1 MENLEKTKIT
11 KILSTILIVIL
22 LFNVFSPCLSFAAYK
37 QDGQDKYNV
46 LRVSNITKSSSGNY
60 VFYVEYA
67 AIADTYIG
75 SFDMSLS
82 YDTSKFAT
90 ARKDTGA
97 ANTSVARVTD
107 TNSDCFTFQTKTAS
121 NGSIRML
128 GTTTDWWCATDDGD
142 SSTSF
147 GSELSIF
154 KVYFYLLDPS
164 QWKLDG
170 SKEITSD
177 MISLKSTASSQ
188 TGYKQRIAQ
197 DVDGTSPTYIT
208 DTKYL
213 ATEGFAEKEKTVS
226 SISVKTN
233 PSKTTYEHDD
243 TINLAGGVLKVTYD
257 DNSTEDISMT
267 DSNVKITKPSTGK
280 ADVNNQTITISYK
293 GKTTT
298 LKLNVTDPVKSL
310 AVATPMTKVEYNHG
324 ETFNFTGLSLKAT
337 KKSGATINLTPSSS
351 GVTKSE
357 TTANVNSANFTKTSA
372 EGTVPVSGIQK
383 ITFTYEGKTTTQSVA
398 VNDTISS
405 IALTKQPTKTVYK
418 QGENLDLTGA
428 VVQVT
433 LGSGGKANINL
444 PDGSVTV
451 STYNPSTTGSKQH
464 LTVKLGTAT
473 ASNTID
479 VEAYNYISN
488 STLVKPSKTS
498 YKYGEALDL
507 KGGKL
512 DFTWKSGNMT
522 NASLTTD
529 MVSGYSATKLGTQ
542 TITVKYNA
550 KYTLSDGNTVT
561 DTITKTFTISVDNE
575 AKSIEITPPSKTQY
589 NYGSKLDL
597 AGGKISVKYADGTTE
612 NVTMTADMITEDD
625 GSTVN
630 MSPDV
635 TSFVDNKYSKT
646 LKISYTED
654 EATKT
659 VNYPITIIN
668 DIKSIAMHTTPTK
681 TKYNVNDTLDVTN
694 GEIKIVRAVG
704 NPEIKTITSNMVS
717 GFDSSKENTKLPL
730 TVSYTENGIT
740 KTTTYNVSV
749 EDTVTAVSM
758 KNTPKTDYKYNEP
771 LDLSNGTITITKGSG
786 TKDIAITKD
795 MVSGYDPT
803 KLGKQTLTITYG
815 GKTTSY
821 EVNVKDY
828 VTGISITPNAI
839 TGKYNSEL
847 QNLINDNNIMYTITY
862 AKAGAKTPTAL
873 TESMVS
879 GYNKTKV
886 TDQTLTITYQ
896 DTDIASATNGQQFK
910 ANLKVSLSNPTQS
923 IVIKQKPTK
932 TEYGYG
938 DTIDLSNGKITITKA
953 NGDTEEK
960 ALTDSSVEVTET
972 DGSAVDLSK
981 VTFGK
986 DNTAT
991 KTIKVTYD
999 GKDTTYQIKITNKI
1013 TGIKMHTTPK
1023 AQYNVNDALDLT
1035 TDGSNPGEILVTR
1048 QTGTPSVVSIKDS
1061 NVKVTGFDSSKENT
1075 KLPLTVS
1082 YTENGETKTTTYDV
1096 SIKDTVTAIKISQTP
1111 KTNYKYNEELDV
1123 STGKIKI
1130 TKGSGTTT
1138 IPMTA
1143 SMVTGYDKTKLGDQE
1158 LTVTYG
1164 GKTEKYKVN
1173 VKDYVT
1179 GISINPSSIT
1189 GKYGTELEK
1198 IINDNDII
1206 YTVTYAKAGAKSPK
1220 ALTESMVAGYNK
1232 TSLTA
1237 QNLTVTYTDQDTNS
1251 YTNGKTFTTN
1261 LSVKLENEISK
1272 VTITPPTKTEY
1283 NHGDQIDLTGG
1294 KITVT
1299 YTDGTTKEEPIT
1311 SATVTEKDGGA
1322 PNMSPTAAE
1331 YGSGNTVNK
1340 KLTFK
1345 YTASNGVTG
1354 TVDYPI
1360 TIKDYIKSITMHTT
1374 PTKTKYNVNDLLDV
1388 TNGEIKIIR
1397 ASGKAE
1403 IKELT
1408 EEMVSG
1414 FDSSKENT
1422 KLPLTV
1428 SYTENGIT
1436 KTTTYNVSV
1445 EDTVTAVSMKN
1456 TPKTDYKYNEPL
1468 DLSNG
1473 TITITKGSGTKDI
1486 AITKDMVSGYDPTKL
1501 GKQTL
1506 TITYG
1511 GKTTSYE
1518 VNVKDYVTG
1527 ISITPNA
1534 ITGKY
1539 NSELQN
1545 LINDNN
1551 IMYTI
1556 TYAKA
1561 GAKTPTALTES
1572 MVSGYNKTKVTDQT
1586 LTITYQDTDIASATN
1601 GQQFKA
1607 NLKVSLS
1614 NPTQSIVIKQKPT
1627 KTEYGYGD
1635 TIDLSNGKITITK
1648 ANGDTEEKALTD
1660 SSVEVTETDGSA
1672 VDLSKVTFGKDNTA
1686 TKTIKVTYD
1695 GKDTTY
1701 QIKITNKITGIK
1713 MHTTPKA
1720 QYNVNDA
1727 LDLTTDGSNPGEIL
1741 VTRQT
1746 GTPSVVS
1753 IKDSNVKVTG
1763 FDSSKENTKLPLTVS
1778 YTENGETKTTTY
1790 DVSIKDTVTAI
1801 KISQTPKTNYK
1812 YNEELDV
1819 STGKIKI
1826 TKGSGTTTIPMT
1838 ASMVTG
1844 YDKTKL
1850 GDQELTV
1857 TYGGKTEKY
1866 KVNVKDYVTGIS
1878 INPSSITGKYG
1889 TELEK
1894 IINDNDIIY
1903 TVTYAK
1909 AGAKSPKAL
1918 TESMVAGYNKTSL
1931 TAQNLT
1937 VTYTDQDTNSYTNGK
1952 TFTTNLSVKLEN
1964 EISKVTITPPTKT
1977 EYNHGDQ
1984 IDLTGGKITVT
1995 YTDGTTKEEP
2005 ITSAIVTEKDGGAP
2019 NMSPTISEYG
2029 KGNTVNKTLTLKYTA
2044 EKGVTGT
2051 VDYQIKINDLIK
2063 TIEIKTTPT
2072 KTRYNVNEE
2081 LDVTDGK
2088 INITRLSGRTEIKE
2102 ITKEMVSGFDSSKEN
2117 RELPLTVSCTENGIT
2132 KTTTYKVSVEDQ
2144 ITSMKIIQTPKTNY
2158 KYNEELDVSTGKI
2171 EITKGS
2177 GTTTIPITPSMVTG
2191 YDKTKLGDQE
2201 LTVTYGG
2208 KTEKYKVNVKDY
2220 VTGVIL
2226 TPPTKVKYEYGEAL
2240 ELTGGNI
2247 QEVMASGAATS
2258 PVALTDSK
2266 VTISGY
2272 NPKQEGAQTIDVIY
2286 KGQKEQFGVI
2296 VENNIQSIIMKNT
2309 PKTEYKYG
2317 EPLNIAG
2324 GTIETIRSNG
2334 AKETINITTSMVTG
2348 YNPNKIGKQKITVTY
2363 KDKTTAYEV
2372 DVKDYIE
2379 DIDIVKPNKLVYEIG
2394 EKIDLTGGKVKP
2406 IMASKTATTPVAM
2419 TNSEVQIE
2427 GFDTSTEGAK
2437 TIKVTYKGH
2446 TKTFGITVIDQTSS
2460 MTIKTLPNK
2469 LEYKYGESLDL
2480 TGGTI
2485 EFKQGSETKIIN
2497 ITKDMI
2503 TGYNSKKI
2511 GNQTLKVTYE
2521 GLTQEFIVNVKD
2533 YITKLELKKP
2543 EKKDYEYGENL
2554 DLTGGTIS
2562 IITASGKVDEKIDIT
2577 ASMISGY
2584 DKTKEGTQTITVE
2597 YKGLQGKFQVSVKD
2611 KIKAISLN
2619 NEPNK
2624 INYKYG
2630 EALDITGAT
2639 IDIIKSSGIYTIPV
2653 TDEMIS
2659 GYNPQNSGLQVVT
2672 ITYKGFKTK
2681 FLVLVTEK
2689 EEVKEPEQEEI
2700 KQEEPKT
2707 EVIKTVTKNKTII
2720 INNNTKEDK
2729 EEQPTEEKVET
2740 PINEENNQKPNT
2752 EPTEEKET
2760 ATLGVKDEKIKG
2772 NKQIAEAIGIA
2783 GLILLLLLLFFKR
2796 NVKIYVEEDGEFVLG
2811 GIDKLTKKHPELN
2824 VDEYLDGET
2833 YPNKVKIHLSD
2844 TISEKLD
2851 GKEIQIKHRGKIIK
2865 IKIVYDDKPYEL
2877 ILK

>member
-22 LFNVFSPCLSFAAYK
+22 LINVFSPCLSFAAYK

-46 LRVSNITKSSSGNY
+46 LRVSDITKSSSGNY

-75 SFDMSLS
+75 SFDISLS

-97 ANTSVARVTD
+97 ANTSVARVTY
-107 TNSDCFTFQTKTAS
+107 TNSDCFTFQTKTVS
-121 NGSIRML
+121 NGGIRML
-128 GTTTDWWCATDDGD
+128 GTTTDWWRATDDGE
-142 SSTSF
+142 SSASF
-147 GSELSIF
+147 GSELRIF
-154 KVYFYLLDPS
+154 RVYFYLVDPS

-177 MISLKSTASSQ
+177 MISLKPTASLQ

-197 DVDGTSPTYIT
+197 DIDGTSPTYIT
-208 DTKYL
+208 NTKYL

-267 DSNVKITKPSTGK
+267 DSNVKITKPTTGK

-310 AVATPMTKVEYNHG
+310 AVATPMSKVEYNHG
-324 ETFNFTGLSLKAT
+324 ETFDFTGLALKAT

-405 IALTKQPTKTVYK
+405 IALTKQPTKTIYK

-507 KGGKL
+507 KAGKL

-522 NASLTTD
+522 NASLTAD

-561 DTITKTFTISVDNE
+561 DTITKTFTVSVDNE

-659 VNYPITIIN
+659 VNYPITIVN

-717 GFDSSKENTKLPL
+717 GFDSSKENTNLPLTVSYTENGIRKTTTYNVSVEDQVTAIKIVQAPKTGYKYNEELDASTGKIEITKGSGTTTIPMTASMVTGYDKTKLGDQELTVTYGGKTEKYKVNVKDYVTGISITLNAITGTYNDELGTLINDNDITYTVTYAKAGAKSPKALTESMVAGYNKTSLTAQNLTVTYTDQDTNSYTNGKTFTTNLSVKLENEISKVTITPPTKTEYNHGEQIDLTGGKITVTYTDGTTKEEPITSATVTEKDGGAPNMSPTAAEYGSKNTVNKTLTFKYTSPNGVTGTVNYPIIIKDYIKSITMHTTPTKTKYNVNDLLDVTNGEIKIIRASGKAEIKELTEEMVSGFDSSKENTKLPL
-730 TVSYTENGIT
+730 TVSYTENEIT

-749 EDTVTAVSM
+749 EDQVTAIRISQ
-758 KNTPKTDYKYNEP
+758 TPKTSYKYNEE
-771 LDLSNGTITITKGSG
+771 LDVSTGKIEITKGSG
-786 TKDIAITKD
+786 TTTIPMTAS
-795 MVSGYDPT
+795 MVTGYDKT
-803 KLGKQTLTITYG
+803 KLGDQELTVTYG
-815 GKTTSY
+815 GRTEKYT
-821 EVNVKDY
+821 VNVKDY
-828 VTGISITPNAI
+828 VTGISITPNEI

-862 AKAGAKTPTAL
+862 AKAGAKTPIAL
-873 TESMVS
+873 TESMVA
-879 GYNKTKV
+879 GYNKTSV
-886 TDQTLTITYQ
+886 TNQILTVTYV
-896 DTDIASATNGQQFK
+896 DSDVTSATKTQTFK
-910 ANLKVSLSNPTQS
+910 TNLKVSLSNPTQS
-923 IVIKQKPTK
+923 IAIKQNPTK

-960 ALTDSSVEVTET
+960 ALTDSSVKVTET

-1048 QTGTPSVVSIKDS
+1048 QTGTPSVVSITES

-1082 YTENGETKTTTYDV
+1082 YTENGETKTTKYDV
-1096 SIKDTVTAIKISQTP
+1096 SVKDTVTAVSMKNTP
-1111 KTNYKYNEELDV
+1111 KTEYKYNEPLDLINGTISV
-1123 STGKIKI
+1123 
-1130 TKGSGTTT
+1130 TKGSGTKDIAITDN
-1138 IPMTA
+1138 
-1143 SMVTGYDKTKLGDQE
+1143 MVSGYAPTKLGKQ
-1158 LTVTYG
+1158 TITITYG
-1164 GKTEKYKVN
+1164 GKTTSYEVN

-1179 GISINPSSIT
+1179 GISINPNAIT
-1189 GKYGTELEK
+1189 GTYNDEIEK
-1198 IINDNDII
+1198 LINDNDIS
-1206 YTVTYAKAGAKSPK
+1206 YTVTYAKAGAKSPV
-1220 ALTESMVAGYNK
+1220 ALTESMVTGYNK
-1232 TSLTA
+1232 KSLTD
-1237 QNLTVTYTDQDTNS
+1237 QNSTVTYTDQDTNS

-1261 LSVKLENEISK
+1261 LSVKLKNEISK
-1272 VTITPPTKTEY
+1272 VTITKPTKTEY

-1311 SATVTEKDGGA
+1311 SAVITEKDGGSL
-1322 PNMSPTAAE
+1322 NMNPTISE
-1331 YGSGNTVNK
+1331 YGKDNK
-1340 KLTFK
+1340 VSKTLTLK
-1345 YTASNGVTG
+1345 YTANNGIIG
-1354 TVDYPI
+1354 TASYPI
-1360 TIKDYIKSITMHTT
+1360 TITNTIQSVAIETL
-1374 PTKTKYNVNDLLDV
+1374 PTKVKYNVKETLD
-1388 TNGEIKIIR
+1388 TTGGRLKITR
-1397 ASGKAE
+1397 ATGTTE
-1403 IKELT
+1403 TIDITKE
-1408 EEMVSG
+1408 MISG

-1422 KLPLTV
+1422 KLPLTI
-1428 SYTENGIT
+1428 SYTENGVT
-1436 KTTTYNVSV
+1436 KTTTFTISV
-1445 EDTVTAVSMKN
+1445 EDPIISMEIKT
-1456 TPKTDYKYNEPL
+1456 TPKTEYKYGETL

-1473 TITITKGSGTKDI
+1473 IITIVRPSG
-1486 AITKDMVSGYDPTKL
+1486 PEE
-1501 GKQTL
+1501 KQ
-1506 TITYG
+1506 I
-1511 GKTTSYE
+1511 
-1518 VNVKDYVTG
+1518 
-1527 ISITPNA
+1527 
-1534 ITGKY
+1534 
-1539 NSELQN
+1539 
-1545 LINDNN
+1545 
-1551 IMYTI
+1551 
-1556 TYAKA
+1556 
-1561 GAKTPTALTES
+1561 
-1572 MVSGYNKTKVTDQT
+1572 
-1586 LTITYQDTDIASATN
+1586 
-1601 GQQFKA
+1601 
-1607 NLKVSLS
+1607 
-1614 NPTQSIVIKQKPT
+1614 
-1627 KTEYGYGD
+1627 
-1635 TIDLSNGKITITK
+1635 
-1648 ANGDTEEKALTD
+1648 TEE
-1660 SSVEVTETDGSA
+1660 
-1672 VDLSKVTFGKDNTA
+1672 
-1686 TKTIKVTYD
+1686 
-1695 GKDTTY
+1695 
-1701 QIKITNKITGIK
+1701 
-1713 MHTTPKA
+1713 
-1720 QYNVNDA
+1720 
-1727 LDLTTDGSNPGEIL
+1727 
-1741 VTRQT
+1741 
-1746 GTPSVVS
+1746 
-1753 IKDSNVKVTG
+1753 
-1763 FDSSKENTKLPLTVS
+1763 
-1778 YTENGETKTTTY
+1778 
-1790 DVSIKDTVTAI
+1790 
-1801 KISQTPKTNYK
+1801 
-1812 YNEELDV
+1812 
-1819 STGKIKI
+1819 
-1826 TKGSGTTTIPMT
+1826 
-1838 ASMVTG
+1838 MVTG
-1844 YDKTKL
+1844 YEPTKI
-1850 GDQELTV
+1850 GEQELTIK
-1857 TYGGKTEKY
+1857 YGGQELKY
-1866 KVNVKDYVTGIS
+1866 KVNVKDYITGI
-1878 INPSSITGKYG
+1878 
-1889 TELEK
+1889 
-1894 IINDNDIIY
+1894 
-1903 TVTYAK
+1903 
-1909 AGAKSPKAL
+1909 
-1918 TESMVAGYNKTSL
+1918 
-1931 TAQNLT
+1931 
-1937 VTYTDQDTNSYTNGK
+1937 
-1952 TFTTNLSVKLEN
+1952 
-1964 EISKVTITPPTKT
+1964 
-1977 EYNHGDQ
+1977 
-1984 IDLTGGKITVT
+1984 
-1995 YTDGTTKEEP
+1995 
-2005 ITSAIVTEKDGGAP
+2005 
-2019 NMSPTISEYG
+2019 
-2029 KGNTVNKTLTLKYTA
+2029 
-2044 EKGVTGT
+2044 
-2051 VDYQIKINDLIK
+2051 
-2063 TIEIKTTPT
+2063 
-2072 KTRYNVNEE
+2072 
-2081 LDVTDGK
+2081 
-2088 INITRLSGRTEIKE
+2088 
-2102 ITKEMVSGFDSSKEN
+2102 
-2117 RELPLTVSCTENGIT
+2117 
-2132 KTTTYKVSVEDQ
+2132 
-2144 ITSMKIIQTPKTNY
+2144 
-2158 KYNEELDVSTGKI
+2158 
-2171 EITKGS
+2171 
-2177 GTTTIPITPSMVTG
+2177 
-2191 YDKTKLGDQE
+2191 
-2201 LTVTYGG
+2201 
-2208 KTEKYKVNVKDY
+2208 
-2220 VTGVIL
+2220 IL

-2240 ELTGGNI
+2240 DLTGGNI
-2247 QEVMASGAATS
+2247 QEVMASGATTS
-2258 PVALTDSK
+2258 QVALTDSQI
-2266 VTISGY
+2266 TISGY

-2296 VENNIQSIIMKNT
+2296 VENNIQSIIMKTT

-2317 EPLNIAG
+2317 EPLNITG

-2363 KDKTTAYEV
+2363 KDKTTSYEV

-2379 DIDIVKPNKLVYEIG
+2379 DIDIVKPNKLVYKIG
-2394 EKIDLTGGKVKP
+2394 EKIDLTDGKVKP

-2437 TIKVTYKGH
+2437 TIKVTYKGY
-2446 TKTFGITVIDQTSS
+2446 TKSFGITVINQTSS

-2469 LEYKYGESLDL
+2469 LEYKYGEQLDL

-2485 EFKQGSETKIIN
+2485 EFKQGNETKILN
-2497 ITKDMI
+2497 ITKDMV

-2511 GNQTLKVTYE
+2511 GNQTLTVTYE

-2533 YITKLELKKP
+2533 YITKLKLEKP
-2543 EKKDYEYGENL
+2543 EKTDYEYGENL

-2562 IITASGKVDEKIDIT
+2562 IITASGKVDEKTDMT

-2624 INYKYG
+2624 VNYKNG

-2639 IDIIKSSGIYTIPV
+2639 IDIIKSSGINTIPV
-2653 TDEMIS
+2653 TYEMIS

-2681 FLVLVTEK
+2681 FLVLVAEK

-2700 KQEEPKT
+2700 KEEPKQEEIKQEEPKT
-2707 EVIKTVTKNKTII
+2707 EIIKTVTKNKTII
-2720 INNNTKEDK
+2720 INNDTKEDK
-2729 EEQPTEEKVET
+2729 EEQPTEEKVEA

-2752 EPTEEKET
+2752 ESTEEKET
-2760 ATLGVKDEKIKG
+2760 ATLGVEDEKVKG
-2772 NKQIAEAIGIA
+2772 NKQIATAIGIA
-2783 GLILLLLLLFFKR
+2783 GLILLLLLLLFKR

-2824 VDEYLDGET
+2824 IDEYLDGET

-2851 GKEIQIKHRGKIIK
+2851 GKEIKIKHRGKIIK
-2865 IKIVYDDKPYEL
+2865 IKIVYDDKPYEI

>member
-46 LRVSNITKSSSGNY
+46 LRVSDITKSSSGNY

-75 SFDMSLS
+75 SFDISLS

-97 ANTSVARVTD
+97 ANTSVARVTY
-107 TNSDCFTFQTKTAS
+107 TNSDCFTFQTKTVS
-121 NGSIRML
+121 NGGIRML

-142 SSTSF
+142 SSASF
-147 GSELSIF
+147 GKELSIF

-177 MISLKSTASSQ
+177 MISLKPTASSQ

-208 DTKYL
+208 DVKYL

-310 AVATPMTKVEYNHG
+310 VVATPMTKVEYNHG
-324 ETFNFTGLSLKAT
+324 ETFDFTGLSLKAT

-357 TTANVNSANFTKTSA
+357 TTANVNSSNFTKTSA

-405 IALTKQPTKTVYK
+405 IALTKQPTKTIYK

-507 KGGKL
+507 KRGKL

-522 NASLTTD
+522 NASLTAD

-561 DTITKTFTISVDNE
+561 DTITKTFTVSVDNE

-612 NVTMTADMITEDD
+612 NVTMTADMITEYD

-659 VNYPITIIN
+659 VNCPITIIN

-681 TKYNVNDTLDVTN
+681 TKYNVNDLLDVTN
-694 GEIKIVRAVG
+694 SEIKIVRAVG
-704 NPEIKTITSNMVS
+704 NPEIKAITSNMVS
-717 GFDSSKENTKLPL
+717 GFDSRKENTKLPLTVSYTENGITKTTTYNVSVEDQVTAIRINQTPKTSYKYNENLDVSTGKIEITKGSGTTTIPMTASMVTGYDKTKLGDQELTVTYGGKTEKYKVNVKDYVTGISITPNAITGTYNDELGTLINDNDITYTVTYAKAGAKSPVALTESMVTGYNKTSVTDQNLTVTYTDQDTNSYTNGKTFTTNLSVKLENEISKVTITPPTKTEYNQGDQIDLTGGKITVTYTDGTTKEEPITSATVTEKDGGAPNMSPTAAEYGSNNTVNKTLTFKYTASNGVTGTVDYPITIKDYIKSITMHTTPTKTKYNVNDLLDVTNGEIKIIRASGKAEIRELTEEMVSGFDSSRENTKLPL

-758 KNTPKTDYKYNEP
+758 KNTPKTNYKYNEE
-771 LDLSNGTITITKGSG
+771 LDVSTGKIEITKGSG
-786 TKDIAITKD
+786 TTTIPMTAS
-795 MVSGYDPT
+795 MVTGYDKT
-803 KLGKQTLTITYG
+803 KLGDQELTVTYG
-815 GKTTSY
+815 GKTEKY
-821 EVNVKDY
+821 KVNVKDY

-873 TESMVS
+873 TESMVA
-879 GYNKTKV
+879 GYNKTSV
-886 TDQTLTITYQ
+886 TNQTLTVTYV
-896 DTDIASATNGQQFK
+896 DSDVTSATKTQTFK
-910 ANLKVSLSNPTQS
+910 TNLKVLLSNPTQS
-923 IVIKQKPTK
+923 IAIKQKPTK

-960 ALTDSSVEVTET
+960 ALTDSSVKVTET

-1048 QTGTPSVVSIKDS
+1048 QTGTPSVVSITES
-1061 NVKVTGFDSSKENT
+1061 NVTVTGFDSSKENT

-1082 YTENGETKTTTYDV
+1082 YTENGIRRTTTYNV
-1096 SIKDTVTAIKISQTP
+1096 SVEDQVTAIKIVQAP
-1111 KTNYKYNEELDV
+1111 KTGYKYNEELDV
-1123 STGKIKI
+1123 STGKIEI

-1179 GISINPSSIT
+1179 GISITPNAIT
-1189 GKYGTELEK
+1189 GTYNDEIEK
-1198 IINDNDII
+1198 LINDNDIS
-1206 YTVTYAKAGAKSPK
+1206 YTVTYAKAGAKSPV
-1220 ALTESMVAGYNK
+1220 ALTGSMVTGYNK
-1232 TSLTA
+1232 TSLTD
-1237 QNLTVTYTDQDTNS
+1237 QNSTVTYTDQDTNS

-1261 LSVKLENEISK
+1261 LSVKLKNEISK
-1272 VTITPPTKTEY
+1272 VTITKPTKTEY

-1322 PNMSPTAAE
+1322 PNMSPT
-1331 YGSGNTVNK
+1331 
-1340 KLTFK
+1340 
-1345 YTASNGVTG
+1345 
-1354 TVDYPI
+1354 
-1360 TIKDYIKSITMHTT
+1360 
-1374 PTKTKYNVNDLLDV
+1374 
-1388 TNGEIKIIR
+1388 
-1397 ASGKAE
+1397 
-1403 IKELT
+1403 
-1408 EEMVSG
+1408 
-1414 FDSSKENT
+1414 
-1422 KLPLTV
+1422 
-1428 SYTENGIT
+1428 
-1436 KTTTYNVSV
+1436 
-1445 EDTVTAVSMKN
+1445 
-1456 TPKTDYKYNEPL
+1456 
-1468 DLSNG
+1468 
-1473 TITITKGSGTKDI
+1473 I
-1486 AITKDMVSGYDPTKL
+1486 A
-1501 GKQTL
+1501 
-1506 TITYG
+1506 
-1511 GKTTSYE
+1511 
-1518 VNVKDYVTG
+1518 
-1527 ISITPNA
+1527 
-1534 ITGKY
+1534 
-1539 NSELQN
+1539 
-1545 LINDNN
+1545 
-1551 IMYTI
+1551 
-1556 TYAKA
+1556 
-1561 GAKTPTALTES
+1561 
-1572 MVSGYNKTKVTDQT
+1572 
-1586 LTITYQDTDIASATN
+1586 
-1601 GQQFKA
+1601 
-1607 NLKVSLS
+1607 
-1614 NPTQSIVIKQKPT
+1614 
-1627 KTEYGYGD
+1627 
-1635 TIDLSNGKITITK
+1635 
-1648 ANGDTEEKALTD
+1648 
-1660 SSVEVTETDGSA
+1660 
-1672 VDLSKVTFGKDNTA
+1672 
-1686 TKTIKVTYD
+1686 
-1695 GKDTTY
+1695 
-1701 QIKITNKITGIK
+1701 
-1713 MHTTPKA
+1713 
-1720 QYNVNDA
+1720 
-1727 LDLTTDGSNPGEIL
+1727 
-1741 VTRQT
+1741 
-1746 GTPSVVS
+1746 
-1753 IKDSNVKVTG
+1753 
-1763 FDSSKENTKLPLTVS
+1763 
-1778 YTENGETKTTTY
+1778 
-1790 DVSIKDTVTAI
+1790 
-1801 KISQTPKTNYK
+1801 
-1812 YNEELDV
+1812 
-1819 STGKIKI
+1819 
-1826 TKGSGTTTIPMT
+1826 
-1838 ASMVTG
+1838 
-1844 YDKTKL
+1844 
-1850 GDQELTV
+1850 
-1857 TYGGKTEKY
+1857 
-1866 KVNVKDYVTGIS
+1866 
-1878 INPSSITGKYG
+1878 
-1889 TELEK
+1889 
-1894 IINDNDIIY
+1894 
-1903 TVTYAK
+1903 
-1909 AGAKSPKAL
+1909 
-1918 TESMVAGYNKTSL
+1918 
-1931 TAQNLT
+1931 
-1937 VTYTDQDTNSYTNGK
+1937 
-1952 TFTTNLSVKLEN
+1952 
-1964 EISKVTITPPTKT
+1964 
-1977 EYNHGDQ
+1977 
-1984 IDLTGGKITVT
+1984 
-1995 YTDGTTKEEP
+1995 
-2005 ITSAIVTEKDGGAP
+2005 
-2019 NMSPTISEYG
+2019 EYG

-2051 VDYQIKINDLIK
+2051 IDYQIKINDLIK

-2117 RELPLTVSCTENGIT
+2117 RELPLTVSYTENGIT

-2158 KYNEELDVSTGKI
+2158 KYNEGLDVSTGKI
-2171 EITKGS
+2171 EITTGS
-2177 GTTTIPITPSMVTG
+2177 GTKTIPMTPSMVTG

-2240 ELTGGNI
+2240 DLTGGNI
-2247 QEVMASGAATS
+2247 QEVMASGATTS
-2258 PVALTDSK
+2258 QVALTDSQI
-2266 VTISGY
+2266 TISGY

-2286 KGQKEQFGVI
+2286 KGQKEQFGII
-2296 VENNIQSIIMKNT
+2296 VENNIQSIIMKTT

-2317 EPLNIAG
+2317 EPLNITG

-2363 KDKTTAYEV
+2363 KDKTTSYEV

-2379 DIDIVKPNKLVYEIG
+2379 DIDIVKPNKLVYKIG
-2394 EKIDLTGGKVKP
+2394 EKIDLTDGKVKP

-2437 TIKVTYKGH
+2437 TIKVTYKGY
-2446 TKTFGITVIDQTSS
+2446 TKSFGITVINQTSS

-2469 LEYKYGESLDL
+2469 LEYKYGEQLDL

-2485 EFKQGSETKIIN
+2485 VKQGSETKIIN
-2497 ITKDMI
+2497 ITKDMV

-2511 GNQTLKVTYE
+2511 GNQTLTVTYE

-2543 EKKDYEYGENL
+2543 KKVDYEYGENL

-2562 IITASGKVDEKIDIT
+2562 IITASGKVDENTYMT

-2624 INYKYG
+2624 NNYKKG

-2639 IDIIKSSGIYTIPV
+2639 IDIIKSSGINTIPV
-2653 TDEMIS
+2653 TYEMIS

-2681 FLVLVTEK
+2681 FLVLVAEK

-2700 KQEEPKT
+2700 KEEPKKEEKQEEAKT
-2707 EVIKTVTKNKTII
+2707 EIIKTVTKNKTII
-2720 INNNTKEDK
+2720 INNNTKDETKEK
-2729 EEQPTEEKVET
+2729 EEQPAEEKVET
-2740 PINEENNQKPNT
+2740 PINEENNKEPNT
-2752 EPTEEKET
+2752 EPTEKKET
-2760 ATLGVKDEKIKG
+2760 ATLGVKDEKINDSK
-2772 NKQIAEAIGIA
+2772 KLA
-2783 GLILLLLLLFFKR
+2783 GFMCILGTLMLLLLLIFKR

-2811 GIDKLTKKHPELN
+2811 GIDKITKKNPKLN
-2824 VDEYLDGET
+2824 IDEYLDGET
-2833 YPNKVKIHLSD
+2833 YPNKVKVHLSD
-2844 TISEKLD
+2844 SISEKLD
-2851 GKEIQIKHRGKIIK
+2851 GKEIEIKHRGKIIK
-2865 IKIVYDDKPYEL
+2865 IKIVYDDKPYEI

>member
-22 LFNVFSPCLSFAAYK
+22 LINVFSPCLSFAAYK

-46 LRVSNITKSSSGNY
+46 LRVSDITKSSSGNY

-75 SFDMSLS
+75 SFDISLS

-97 ANTSVARVTD
+97 ANTSVARVTY
-107 TNSDCFTFQTKTAS
+107 TNSDCFTFQTKTVS
-121 NGSIRML
+121 NGGIRML
-128 GTTTDWWCATDDGD
+128 GTTTDWWRATDDGD
-142 SSTSF
+142 SSASF

-154 KVYFYLLDPS
+154 KVYFYILDPS

-177 MISLKSTASSQ
+177 MISLKPTASSQ

-197 DVDGTSPTYIT
+197 DIDGTSPTYIT
-208 DTKYL
+208 NTKYL
-213 ATEGFAEKEKTVS
+213 ATEGFTEKEKSVN

-267 DSNVKITKPSTGK
+267 DSNVKITKPTTGK

-310 AVATPMTKVEYNHG
+310 AVATPMSKVEYNHG
-324 ETFNFTGLSLKAT
+324 ETFDFTGLALKAT

-405 IALTKQPTKTVYK
+405 IVLTKQPTKTIYK

-464 LTVKLGTAT
+464 LIVKLGTAT
-473 ASNTID
+473 ASDTID
-479 VEAYNYISN
+479 VEAYNYISK

-507 KGGKL
+507 KAGKL

-522 NASLTTD
+522 NASLTAD

-561 DTITKTFTISVDNE
+561 DTITKTFTVSVDNE

-612 NVTMTADMITEDD
+612 NLTMTVDMITEDD

-681 TKYNVNDTLDVTN
+681 TKYNVNDLLDVTN

-717 GFDSSKENTKLPL
+717 GFDSSKENTNLPL
-730 TVSYTENGIT
+730 TVSYTENGIR

-749 EDTVTAVSM
+749 EDQVTAIKIVQA
-758 KNTPKTDYKYNEP
+758 PKTGYKYNEE
-771 LDLSNGTITITKGSG
+771 LDVSTGKIEITKGSG
-786 TKDIAITKD
+786 TTTIPMTAS
-795 MVSGYDPT
+795 MVTGYDKT
-803 KLGKQTLTITYG
+803 KLGDQELTVTYG
-815 GKTTSY
+815 GKTEKY
-821 EVNVKDY
+821 KVNVKDY
-828 VTGISITPNAI
+828 VTGISITPNEI

-873 TESMVS
+873 TESMVA
-879 GYNKTKV
+879 GYNKTSV
-886 TDQTLTITYQ
+886 TNQTLTVTYV
-896 DTDIASATNGQQFK
+896 DSDVTSATKTQTFK
-910 ANLKVSLSNPTQS
+910 TNLKVSLSNPTQS
-923 IVIKQKPTK
+923 IAIKQNPTK

-960 ALTDSSVEVTET
+960 ALTDSSVKVTET

-981 VTFGK
+981 VTFGE

-1048 QTGTPSVVSIKDS
+1048 QTGTPSVVSITES

-1096 SIKDTVTAIKISQTP
+1096 SIKDTVTAVSMKNTP
-1111 KTNYKYNEELDV
+1111 KKEYKYNEPLDLINGTISV
-1123 STGKIKI
+1123 
-1130 TKGSGTTT
+1130 TKGSGTKDIAITDN
-1138 IPMTA
+1138 
-1143 SMVTGYDKTKLGDQE
+1143 MVSGYDPTKLGKQ
-1158 LTVTYG
+1158 TITITYG
-1164 GKTEKYKVN
+1164 GKTTSYEVN

-1179 GISINPSSIT
+1179 GISINPNAIT
-1189 GKYGTELEK
+1189 GTYNDEIEK
-1198 IINDNDII
+1198 LINDNDIS
-1206 YTVTYAKAGAKSPK
+1206 YTVTYAKAGAKSPV
-1220 ALTESMVAGYNK
+1220 ALTESMVTGYNK
-1232 TSLTA
+1232 TSLTD
-1237 QNLTVTYTDQDTNS
+1237 QNSTVTYTDQDTNS

-1261 LSVKLENEISK
+1261 LSVKLKNEISK
-1272 VTITPPTKTEY
+1272 VTITKPTKTEY

-1311 SATVTEKDGGA
+1311 SAVITEKDGGSL
-1322 PNMSPTAAE
+1322 NMNPTISE
-1331 YGSGNTVNK
+1331 YGKDNK
-1340 KLTFK
+1340 VSKTLTLK
-1345 YTASNGVTG
+1345 YTANNGIIG
-1354 TVDYPI
+1354 TASYPI
-1360 TIKDYIKSITMHTT
+1360 TITNTIQSVAIETL
-1374 PTKTKYNVNDLLDV
+1374 PTKVKYNVKETLD
-1388 TNGEIKIIR
+1388 TTGGRLKITR
-1397 ASGKAE
+1397 ATGTTE
-1403 IKELT
+1403 TIDITKE
-1408 EEMVSG
+1408 MISG

-1422 KLPLTV
+1422 KLPLTI
-1428 SYTENGIT
+1428 SYTENGVT
-1436 KTTTYNVSV
+1436 KTTTFTISV
-1445 EDTVTAVSMKN
+1445 EDPIISMEIKT
-1456 TPKTDYKYNEPL
+1456 TPKTEYKYGEPL

-1473 TITITKGSGTKDI
+1473 IITIVRPSG
-1486 AITKDMVSGYDPTKL
+1486 PEE
-1501 GKQTL
+1501 KQ
-1506 TITYG
+1506 I
-1511 GKTTSYE
+1511 
-1518 VNVKDYVTG
+1518 
-1527 ISITPNA
+1527 
-1534 ITGKY
+1534 
-1539 NSELQN
+1539 
-1545 LINDNN
+1545 
-1551 IMYTI
+1551 
-1556 TYAKA
+1556 
-1561 GAKTPTALTES
+1561 
-1572 MVSGYNKTKVTDQT
+1572 
-1586 LTITYQDTDIASATN
+1586 
-1601 GQQFKA
+1601 
-1607 NLKVSLS
+1607 
-1614 NPTQSIVIKQKPT
+1614 
-1627 KTEYGYGD
+1627 
-1635 TIDLSNGKITITK
+1635 
-1648 ANGDTEEKALTD
+1648 TEE
-1660 SSVEVTETDGSA
+1660 
-1672 VDLSKVTFGKDNTA
+1672 
-1686 TKTIKVTYD
+1686 
-1695 GKDTTY
+1695 
-1701 QIKITNKITGIK
+1701 
-1713 MHTTPKA
+1713 
-1720 QYNVNDA
+1720 
-1727 LDLTTDGSNPGEIL
+1727 
-1741 VTRQT
+1741 
-1746 GTPSVVS
+1746 
-1753 IKDSNVKVTG
+1753 
-1763 FDSSKENTKLPLTVS
+1763 
-1778 YTENGETKTTTY
+1778 
-1790 DVSIKDTVTAI
+1790 
-1801 KISQTPKTNYK
+1801 
-1812 YNEELDV
+1812 
-1819 STGKIKI
+1819 
-1826 TKGSGTTTIPMT
+1826 
-1838 ASMVTG
+1838 MVTG
-1844 YDKTKL
+1844 YEPTKI
-1850 GDQELTV
+1850 GEQELTIK
-1857 TYGGKTEKY
+1857 YGGQELKY
-1866 KVNVKDYVTGIS
+1866 KVNVKDYITGI
-1878 INPSSITGKYG
+1878 
-1889 TELEK
+1889 
-1894 IINDNDIIY
+1894 
-1903 TVTYAK
+1903 
-1909 AGAKSPKAL
+1909 
-1918 TESMVAGYNKTSL
+1918 
-1931 TAQNLT
+1931 
-1937 VTYTDQDTNSYTNGK
+1937 
-1952 TFTTNLSVKLEN
+1952 
-1964 EISKVTITPPTKT
+1964 
-1977 EYNHGDQ
+1977 
-1984 IDLTGGKITVT
+1984 
-1995 YTDGTTKEEP
+1995 
-2005 ITSAIVTEKDGGAP
+2005 
-2019 NMSPTISEYG
+2019 
-2029 KGNTVNKTLTLKYTA
+2029 
-2044 EKGVTGT
+2044 
-2051 VDYQIKINDLIK
+2051 
-2063 TIEIKTTPT
+2063 
-2072 KTRYNVNEE
+2072 
-2081 LDVTDGK
+2081 
-2088 INITRLSGRTEIKE
+2088 
-2102 ITKEMVSGFDSSKEN
+2102 
-2117 RELPLTVSCTENGIT
+2117 
-2132 KTTTYKVSVEDQ
+2132 
-2144 ITSMKIIQTPKTNY
+2144 
-2158 KYNEELDVSTGKI
+2158 
-2171 EITKGS
+2171 
-2177 GTTTIPITPSMVTG
+2177 
-2191 YDKTKLGDQE
+2191 
-2201 LTVTYGG
+2201 
-2208 KTEKYKVNVKDY
+2208 
-2220 VTGVIL
+2220 IL

-2240 ELTGGNI
+2240 DLTGGNI
-2247 QEVMASGAATS
+2247 QEVMASGTTTS
-2258 PVALTDSK
+2258 QVALTNSQI
-2266 VTISGY
+2266 TISGY

-2363 KDKTTAYEV
+2363 KDKTTSYEV

-2379 DIDIVKPNKLVYEIG
+2379 DIDIVKPNKLVYKIG
-2394 EKIDLTGGKVKP
+2394 EKIDLTDGKVKP

-2437 TIKVTYKGH
+2437 TIKVTYKGY
-2446 TKTFGITVIDQTSS
+2446 TKSFGITVINQTSS

-2469 LEYKYGESLDL
+2469 LEYKYGEQLDL

-2485 EFKQGSETKIIN
+2485 EFKQGNETKILN
-2497 ITKDMI
+2497 ITKDMV

-2511 GNQTLKVTYE
+2511 GNQTLTVTYE

-2533 YITKLELKKP
+2533 YITKLKLEKP
-2543 EKKDYEYGENL
+2543 EKTDYEYGENL

-2562 IITASGKVDEKIDIT
+2562 IITASGKVDEKTDMT

-2624 INYKYG
+2624 VNYKNG

-2639 IDIIKSSGIYTIPV
+2639 IDIIKSSGINTIPV
-2653 TDEMIS
+2653 TYEMIS

-2681 FLVLVTEK
+2681 FLVLVAEK
-2689 EEVKEPEQEEI
+2689 EEVKEPEREEIKEEPKQEEI

-2707 EVIKTVTKNKTII
+2707 EIIKTVTKNKTII
-2720 INNNTKEDK
+2720 INNDTKEDK
-2729 EEQPTEEKVET
+2729 EEQPTEEKVEA

-2752 EPTEEKET
+2752 ESTEEKET
-2760 ATLGVKDEKIKG
+2760 ATLGVEDEKVKG
-2772 NKQIAEAIGIA
+2772 NKQIATAIGIA
-2783 GLILLLLLLFFKR
+2783 GLILLLLLLLFKR

-2824 VDEYLDGET
+2824 IDEYLDGET

-2851 GKEIQIKHRGKIIK
+2851 GKEIKIKHRGKIIK
-2865 IKIVYDDKPYEL
+2865 IKIDYDDKPYEI

>member
-22 LFNVFSPCLSFAAYK
+22 LINVFSPCLSFAAYK

-46 LRVSNITKSSSGNY
+46 LRVSDITKSSSGNY

-75 SFDMSLS
+75 SFDISLS

-97 ANTSVARVTD
+97 ANTSVARVTY
-107 TNSDCFTFQTKTAS
+107 TNSDCFTFQTKTVS
-121 NGSIRML
+121 NGGIRML
-128 GTTTDWWCATDDGD
+128 GTTTDWWRATDDGD
-142 SSTSF
+142 SSASF

-154 KVYFYLLDPS
+154 KVYFYILDPS

-177 MISLKSTASSQ
+177 MISLKPTASSQ

-197 DVDGTSPTYIT
+197 DIDGTSPTYIT
-208 DTKYL
+208 NTKYL
-213 ATEGFAEKEKTVS
+213 ATEGFAEKEKSVN

-267 DSNVKITKPSTGK
+267 DSNVKITKPTTGK

-298 LKLNVTDPVKSL
+298 LKLKVTDPVKSL
-310 AVATPMTKVEYNHG
+310 AVATPMSKVEYNHG
-324 ETFNFTGLSLKAT
+324 ETFDFTGLALKAT

-405 IALTKQPTKTVYK
+405 IALTKQPTKTIYK

-473 ASNTID
+473 ASDTID
-479 VEAYNYISN
+479 VEAYNYISK

-522 NASLTTD
+522 NASLTAD

-561 DTITKTFTISVDNE
+561 DTITKTFTVSVDNE

-597 AGGKISVKYADGTTE
+597 AGGKISVRYADGTTE

-646 LKISYTED
+646 LKILYTED

-730 TVSYTENGIT
+730 TVSYTENEIT

-749 EDTVTAVSM
+749 ED
-758 KNTPKTDYKYNEP
+758 
-771 LDLSNGTITITKGSG
+771 
-786 TKDIAITKD
+786 
-795 MVSGYDPT
+795 
-803 KLGKQTLTITYG
+803 Q
-815 GKTTSY
+815 
-821 EVNVKDY
+821 
-828 VTGISITPNAI
+828 
-839 TGKYNSEL
+839 
-847 QNLINDNNIMYTITY
+847 
-862 AKAGAKTPTAL
+862 
-873 TESMVS
+873 
-879 GYNKTKV
+879 
-886 TDQTLTITYQ
+886 
-896 DTDIASATNGQQFK
+896 
-910 ANLKVSLSNPTQS
+910 
-923 IVIKQKPTK
+923 
-932 TEYGYG
+932 
-938 DTIDLSNGKITITKA
+938 
-953 NGDTEEK
+953 
-960 ALTDSSVEVTET
+960 
-972 DGSAVDLSK
+972 
-981 VTFGK
+981 
-986 DNTAT
+986 
-991 KTIKVTYD
+991 
-999 GKDTTYQIKITNKI
+999 
-1013 TGIKMHTTPK
+1013 
-1023 AQYNVNDALDLT
+1023 
-1035 TDGSNPGEILVTR
+1035 
-1048 QTGTPSVVSIKDS
+1048 
-1061 NVKVTGFDSSKENT
+1061 
-1075 KLPLTVS
+1075 
-1082 YTENGETKTTTYDV
+1082 
-1096 SIKDTVTAIKISQTP
+1096 VTAIKISQTP
-1111 KTNYKYNEELDV
+1111 KTSYKYNEELDV
-1123 STGKIKI
+1123 STGKIEI

-1138 IPMTA
+1138 IPMTP

-1220 ALTESMVAGYNK
+1220 ALTESMVTGYNK

-1261 LSVKLENEISK
+1261 LSVRLENEISK

-1331 YGSGNTVNK
+1331 YGSKNTVNK
-1340 KLTFK
+1340 TLTFK
-1345 YTASNGVTG
+1345 YTSPNGVTG
-1354 TVDYPI
+1354 TVNYPI
-1360 TIKDYIKSITMHTT
+1360 IIKDYIKSITMHTT

-1422 KLPLTV
+1422 NLPLTV
-1428 SYTENGIT
+1428 SYTENGIR

-1445 EDTVTAVSMKN
+1445 EDQVTAIKIVQA
-1456 TPKTDYKYNEPL
+1456 PKTGYKYNEEL
-1468 DLSNG
+1468 DVSTG
-1473 TITITKGSGTKDI
+1473 KIEITKGSGTTTI
-1486 AITKDMVSGYDPTKL
+1486 PMTASMVTGYDKTKL
-1501 GKQTL
+1501 GDQEL
-1506 TITYG
+1506 TVTYG
-1511 GKTTSYE
+1511 GKTEKYT

-1527 ISITPNA
+1527 ISITPNE

-1572 MVSGYNKTKVTDQT
+1572 MVAGYNKTSVTNQT
-1586 LTITYQDTDIASATN
+1586 LTVTYVDSDVTSATKT
-1601 GQQFKA
+1601 QTFKT

-1614 NPTQSIVIKQKPT
+1614 NPTQSIAIKQKPT
-1627 KTEYGYGD
+1627 KTKYGYGD

-1660 SSVEVTETDGSA
+1660 SSVKVTETDGSA
-1672 VDLSKVTFGKDNTA
+1672 VDLSKVTFGEDNTA

-1753 IKDSNVKVTG
+1753 ITESNVKVTG

-1790 DVSIKDTVTAI
+1790 DVSIKDTVTAVSV
-1801 KISQTPKTNYK
+1801 KNTPKKEYK
-1812 YNEELDV
+1812 YNEPLDLINGTISV
-1819 STGKIKI
+1819 
-1826 TKGSGTTTIPMT
+1826 TKGSGTKDIAITDN
-1838 ASMVTG
+1838 MVSG
-1844 YDKTKL
+1844 YDPTKL
-1850 GDQELTV
+1850 GKQTITI
-1857 TYGGKTEKY
+1857 TYGGKTTSYE
-1866 KVNVKDYVTGIS
+1866 VNVKDYVTGIS
-1878 INPSSITGKYG
+1878 INPNAITGTYND
-1889 TELEK
+1889 EIEK
-1894 IINDNDIIY
+1894 LINDNDISY

-1909 AGAKSPKAL
+1909 AGAKSPVAL
-1918 TESMVAGYNKTSL
+1918 TESMVTGYNKTSL
-1931 TAQNLT
+1931 ADQNST

-1952 TFTTNLSVKLEN
+1952 TFTTNLSVKLKN
-1964 EISKVTITPPTKT
+1964 EISKVTITKPTKT

-2005 ITSAIVTEKDGGAP
+2005 ITSAVITEKDGGSL
-2019 NMSPTISEYG
+2019 NMNPTISEYG
-2029 KGNTVNKTLTLKYTA
+2029 KDNKVSKTLTLKYTA
-2044 EKGVTGT
+2044 NNGIIGTASYPITITNTIQSVAIETLPTKVKYNVKETLDTTGGRLKITRATGT
-2051 VDYQIKINDLIK
+2051 TE
-2063 TIEIKTTPT
+2063 TI
-2072 KTRYNVNEE
+2072 
-2081 LDVTDGK
+2081 D
-2088 INITRLSGRTEIKE
+2088 
-2102 ITKEMVSGFDSSKEN
+2102 ITKEMISGFDSSKEN
-2117 RELPLTVSCTENGIT
+2117 TKLPLTISYTENGVT
-2132 KTTTYKVSVEDQ
+2132 KTTTFTISVEDP
-2144 ITSMKIIQTPKTNY
+2144 IISMEIKTTPKTEY
-2158 KYNEELDVSTGKI
+2158 KYGEPLDLSNGIITIVRPSGPEEKQ
-2171 EITKGS
+2171 ITEE
-2177 GTTTIPITPSMVTG
+2177 MVTG
-2191 YDKTKLGDQE
+2191 YEPTKIGEQE
-2201 LTVTYGG
+2201 LTIKYGG
-2208 KTEKYKVNVKDY
+2208 QELKYKVNVKDY
-2220 VTGVIL
+2220 ITGIIL

-2240 ELTGGNI
+2240 DLTGGNI
-2247 QEVMASGAATS
+2247 QEVMASGTTTS
-2258 PVALTDSK
+2258 QVALTDSQI
-2266 VTISGY
+2266 TISGY
-2272 NPKQEGAQTIDVIY
+2272 NPKQEGTQTIDVIY

-2296 VENNIQSIIMKNT
+2296 VENNIQSIIMKTT

-2317 EPLNIAG
+2317 EPLNITG

-2363 KDKTTAYEV
+2363 KDKTTSYEV

-2379 DIDIVKPNKLVYEIG
+2379 DIDIVKPNKLVYKIG
-2394 EKIDLTGGKVKP
+2394 EKIDLTDGKVKP

-2437 TIKVTYKGH
+2437 TIKVTYKGY
-2446 TKTFGITVIDQTSS
+2446 TKSFGITVINQTSS

-2469 LEYKYGESLDL
+2469 LEYKYGEQLDL

-2485 EFKQGSETKIIN
+2485 EFKQGNETKILN
-2497 ITKDMI
+2497 ITKDMV

-2511 GNQTLKVTYE
+2511 GNQTLTVTYE

-2533 YITKLELKKP
+2533 YITKLKLEKP
-2543 EKKDYEYGENL
+2543 EKTDYEYGENL

-2562 IITASGKVDEKIDIT
+2562 IITASGKVDEKTDMT

-2624 INYKYG
+2624 VNYKNG

-2639 IDIIKSSGIYTIPV
+2639 IDIIKSSGINTIPV
-2653 TDEMIS
+2653 TYEMIS

-2681 FLVLVTEK
+2681 FLVLVAEK
-2689 EEVKEPEQEEI
+2689 EEVKEPEREEIKEEPKQEEI

-2707 EVIKTVTKNKTII
+2707 EIIKTVTKNKTII
-2720 INNNTKEDK
+2720 INNDTKEDK
-2729 EEQPTEEKVET
+2729 EEQPTEEKVEA

-2752 EPTEEKET
+2752 ESTEEKET
-2760 ATLGVKDEKIKG
+2760 ATLGVEDEKVKG
-2772 NKQIAEAIGIA
+2772 NKQIATAIGIA
-2783 GLILLLLLLFFKR
+2783 GLILLLLLLLFKR

-2824 VDEYLDGET
+2824 IDEYLDGET

-2851 GKEIQIKHRGKIIK
+2851 GKEIKIKHRGKIIK
-2865 IKIVYDDKPYEL
+2865 IKIDYDDKPYEI

>member
-22 LFNVFSPCLSFAAYK
+22 LINVFSPCLSFAAYK

-46 LRVSNITKSSSGNY
+46 LRVSDITKSSSGNY

-75 SFDMSLS
+75 SFDISLS

-97 ANTSVARVTD
+97 ANTSVARVTY
-107 TNSDCFTFQTKTAS
+107 TNSDCFTFQTKTVS
-121 NGSIRML
+121 NGGIRML
-128 GTTTDWWCATDDGD
+128 GTTTDWWRATDDGD
-142 SSTSF
+142 SSASF

-154 KVYFYLLDPS
+154 KVYFYILDPS

-177 MISLKSTASSQ
+177 MISLKPTASSQ

-197 DVDGTSPTYIT
+197 DIDGTSPTYIT
-208 DTKYL
+208 NTKYL
-213 ATEGFAEKEKTVS
+213 ATEGFAEKEKSVN

-267 DSNVKITKPSTGK
+267 DSNVKITKPTTGK

-310 AVATPMTKVEYNHG
+310 AVATPMSKVEYNHG
-324 ETFNFTGLSLKAT
+324 ETFDFTGLALKAT

-405 IALTKQPTKTVYK
+405 IALTKQPTKTIYK

-507 KGGKL
+507 KAGKL

-522 NASLTTD
+522 NASLTAD

-561 DTITKTFTISVDNE
+561 DTITKTFTVSVDNE

-717 GFDSSKENTKLPL
+717 GFDSSKENTNLPL
-730 TVSYTENGIT
+730 TVSYTENGIR

-749 EDTVTAVSM
+749 ED
-758 KNTPKTDYKYNEP
+758 
-771 LDLSNGTITITKGSG
+771 
-786 TKDIAITKD
+786 
-795 MVSGYDPT
+795 
-803 KLGKQTLTITYG
+803 Q
-815 GKTTSY
+815 
-821 EVNVKDY
+821 
-828 VTGISITPNAI
+828 
-839 TGKYNSEL
+839 
-847 QNLINDNNIMYTITY
+847 
-862 AKAGAKTPTAL
+862 
-873 TESMVS
+873 
-879 GYNKTKV
+879 
-886 TDQTLTITYQ
+886 
-896 DTDIASATNGQQFK
+896 
-910 ANLKVSLSNPTQS
+910 
-923 IVIKQKPTK
+923 
-932 TEYGYG
+932 
-938 DTIDLSNGKITITKA
+938 
-953 NGDTEEK
+953 
-960 ALTDSSVEVTET
+960 
-972 DGSAVDLSK
+972 
-981 VTFGK
+981 
-986 DNTAT
+986 
-991 KTIKVTYD
+991 
-999 GKDTTYQIKITNKI
+999 
-1013 TGIKMHTTPK
+1013 
-1023 AQYNVNDALDLT
+1023 
-1035 TDGSNPGEILVTR
+1035 
-1048 QTGTPSVVSIKDS
+1048 
-1061 NVKVTGFDSSKENT
+1061 
-1075 KLPLTVS
+1075 
-1082 YTENGETKTTTYDV
+1082 
-1096 SIKDTVTAIKISQTP
+1096 VTAIKIVQAP
-1111 KTNYKYNEELDV
+1111 KTGYKYNEELDA
-1123 STGKIKI
+1123 STGKIEI

-1179 GISINPSSIT
+1179 GISITLNAIT
-1189 GKYGTELEK
+1189 GTYNDELGTL
-1198 IINDNDII
+1198 INDNDIT

-1283 NHGDQIDLTGG
+1283 NHGEQIDLTGG

-1331 YGSGNTVNK
+1331 YGSKNTVNK
-1340 KLTFK
+1340 TLTFK
-1345 YTASNGVTG
+1345 YTSPNGVTG
-1354 TVDYPI
+1354 TVNYPI
-1360 TIKDYIKSITMHTT
+1360 IIKDYIKSITMHTT

-1428 SYTENGIT
+1428 SYTENEIT

-1445 EDTVTAVSMKN
+1445 EDQVTAIKIVQA
-1456 TPKTDYKYNEPL
+1456 PKTGYKYNEEL
-1468 DLSNG
+1468 DASTG
-1473 TITITKGSGTKDI
+1473 KIEITKGSGTTTI
-1486 AITKDMVSGYDPTKL
+1486 PMTASMVTGYDKTKL
-1501 GKQTL
+1501 GDQEL
-1506 TITYG
+1506 TVTYG
-1511 GKTTSYE
+1511 GKTEKYK

-1527 ISITPNA
+1527 ISITPNE

-1572 MVSGYNKTKVTDQT
+1572 MVAGYNKTSVTNQT
-1586 LTITYQDTDIASATN
+1586 LTVTYVDSDVTSATKT
-1601 GQQFKA
+1601 QTFKT

-1614 NPTQSIVIKQKPT
+1614 NPTQSIAIKQKPT

-1648 ANGDTEEKALTD
+1648 SNGDTEEKALTD
-1660 SSVEVTETDGSA
+1660 SSVKVTETDGSA
-1672 VDLSKVTFGKDNTA
+1672 VDLSKVTFGEDNTA

-1753 IKDSNVKVTG
+1753 ITESNVKVTG

-1778 YTENGETKTTTY
+1778 YTENGETKTTKY
-1790 DVSIKDTVTAI
+1790 DVSIKDTVTAVSM
-1801 KISQTPKTNYK
+1801 KNTPKTEYK
-1812 YNEELDV
+1812 YNEPLDLINGTISV
-1819 STGKIKI
+1819 
-1826 TKGSGTTTIPMT
+1826 TKGSGTKDIAITDN
-1838 ASMVTG
+1838 MVSG
-1844 YDKTKL
+1844 YDPTKL
-1850 GDQELTV
+1850 GKQTITI
-1857 TYGGKTEKY
+1857 TYGGKTTSYE
-1866 KVNVKDYVTGIS
+1866 VNVKDYVTGIS
-1878 INPSSITGKYG
+1878 ITPNAITGTYNDELG
-1889 TELEK
+1889 TL
-1894 IINDNDIIY
+1894 IDDNDITY

-1909 AGAKSPKAL
+1909 AGAKSPVAL
-1918 TESMVAGYNKTSL
+1918 TESMVTGYNKTSL
-1931 TAQNLT
+1931 TDQNST

-1952 TFTTNLSVKLEN
+1952 TFTTNLSVKLKN
-1964 EISKVTITPPTKT
+1964 EISKVTITKPTKT

-2005 ITSAIVTEKDGGAP
+2005 ITSAVITEKDGGSL
-2019 NMSPTISEYG
+2019 NMNPTISEYG
-2029 KGNTVNKTLTLKYTA
+2029 KDNKVSKTLTLKYTA
-2044 EKGVTGT
+2044 NNGIIGTASYPITITNTIQSVAIETLPTKVKYNVKETLDTTGGRLKITRATGT
-2051 VDYQIKINDLIK
+2051 TE
-2063 TIEIKTTPT
+2063 TI
-2072 KTRYNVNEE
+2072 
-2081 LDVTDGK
+2081 D
-2088 INITRLSGRTEIKE
+2088 
-2102 ITKEMVSGFDSSKEN
+2102 ITKEMISGFDSSKEN
-2117 RELPLTVSCTENGIT
+2117 TKLPLTISYTENGVT
-2132 KTTTYKVSVEDQ
+2132 KTTTFTISVEDP
-2144 ITSMKIIQTPKTNY
+2144 IISMEIKTTPKTEY
-2158 KYNEELDVSTGKI
+2158 KYGEPLDLSNGIITIVRPSGPEEKQ
-2171 EITKGS
+2171 ITEE
-2177 GTTTIPITPSMVTG
+2177 MVTG
-2191 YDKTKLGDQE
+2191 YEPTKIGEQE
-2201 LTVTYGG
+2201 LTIKYGG
-2208 KTEKYKVNVKDY
+2208 QELKYKVNVKDY
-2220 VTGVIL
+2220 ITGIIL

-2240 ELTGGNI
+2240 DLTGGNI
-2247 QEVMASGAATS
+2247 QEVMASGTTTS
-2258 PVALTDSK
+2258 QVALTDSQI
-2266 VTISGY
+2266 TISGY
-2272 NPKQEGAQTIDVIY
+2272 NPKQEGTQTIDVIY

-2296 VENNIQSIIMKNT
+2296 VENNIQSIIMKTT

-2317 EPLNIAG
+2317 EPLNITG

-2363 KDKTTAYEV
+2363 KDKTTSYEV

-2379 DIDIVKPNKLVYEIG
+2379 DIDIVKPNKLVYKIG
-2394 EKIDLTGGKVKP
+2394 EKIDLTDGKVKP

-2437 TIKVTYKGH
+2437 TIKVTYKGY
-2446 TKTFGITVIDQTSS
+2446 TKSFGITVINQTSS

-2469 LEYKYGESLDL
+2469 LEYKYGEQLDL

-2485 EFKQGSETKIIN
+2485 EFKQGNETKILN
-2497 ITKDMI
+2497 ITKDMV

-2511 GNQTLKVTYE
+2511 GNQTLTVTYE

-2533 YITKLELKKP
+2533 YITKLKLEKP
-2543 EKKDYEYGENL
+2543 EKTDYEYGENL

-2562 IITASGKVDEKIDIT
+2562 IITASGKVDEKTDMT

-2624 INYKYG
+2624 VNYKNG

-2639 IDIIKSSGIYTIPV
+2639 IDIIKSSGINTIPV
-2653 TDEMIS
+2653 TYEMIS

-2681 FLVLVTEK
+2681 FLVLVAEK

-2700 KQEEPKT
+2700 KEEPKQEEIKQEEPKT
-2707 EVIKTVTKNKTII
+2707 EIIKTVTKNKTII
-2720 INNNTKEDK
+2720 INNDTKEDK
-2729 EEQPTEEKVET
+2729 EEQPTEEKVEA

-2752 EPTEEKET
+2752 ESTEEKET
-2760 ATLGVKDEKIKG
+2760 ATLGVEDEKVKG
-2772 NKQIAEAIGIA
+2772 NKQIATAIGIA
-2783 GLILLLLLLFFKR
+2783 GLILLLLLLLFKR

-2824 VDEYLDGET
+2824 IDEYLDGET

-2851 GKEIQIKHRGKIIK
+2851 GKEIKIKHRGKIIK
-2865 IKIVYDDKPYEL
+2865 IKIVYDDKPYEI

>member
-22 LFNVFSPCLSFAAYK
+22 LINVFSPCLSFAAYK

-46 LRVSNITKSSSGNY
+46 LRVSDITKSSSGNY

-75 SFDMSLS
+75 SFDISLS

-97 ANTSVARVTD
+97 ANASVARVTY
-107 TNSDCFTFQTKTAS
+107 TNSDCFTFQTKTVS
-121 NGSIRML
+121 NGGIRML

-142 SSTSF
+142 SSASF
-147 GSELSIF
+147 GKELSIF

-177 MISLKSTASSQ
+177 MISLKPTASSQ

-208 DTKYL
+208 DVKYL

-267 DSNVKITKPSTGK
+267 DSNVKITKPTTGK

-310 AVATPMTKVEYNHG
+310 AVATPMSKVEYNHG
-324 ETFNFTGLSLKAT
+324 ETFDFTGLALKAT

-405 IALTKQPTKTVYK
+405 IALTKQPTKTIYK

-507 KGGKL
+507 KAGKL

-522 NASLTTD
+522 NASLTAD

-561 DTITKTFTISVDNE
+561 DTITKTFTVSVDNE

-717 GFDSSKENTKLPL
+717 GFDSSKENTNLPL
-730 TVSYTENGIT
+730 TVSYTENGIR

-749 EDTVTAVSM
+749 EDQVTAIKIVQA
-758 KNTPKTDYKYNEP
+758 PKTGYKYNEE
-771 LDLSNGTITITKGSG
+771 LDASTGKIEITKGSG
-786 TKDIAITKD
+786 TTTIPMTAS
-795 MVSGYDPT
+795 MVTGYDKT
-803 KLGKQTLTITYG
+803 KLGDQELTVTYG
-815 GKTTSY
+815 GKTEKY
-821 EVNVKDY
+821 KVNVKDY

-873 TESMVS
+873 TESMVA
-879 GYNKTKV
+879 GYNKTSV
-886 TDQTLTITYQ
+886 TNQTLTVTYV
-896 DTDIASATNGQQFK
+896 DSDVTSATRTQTFK
-910 ANLKVSLSNPTQS
+910 TNLKVSLSNPTQS
-923 IVIKQKPTK
+923 IAIKQNPTK

-960 ALTDSSVEVTET
+960 ALTDSSVKVTET

-981 VTFGK
+981 VTFGE

-1048 QTGTPSVVSIKDS
+1048 QTGTPSVVSITES

-1082 YTENGETKTTTYDV
+1082 YTENGETKTTKYDV
-1096 SIKDTVTAIKISQTP
+1096 SVKDTVTAVSMKNTP
-1111 KTNYKYNEELDV
+1111 KTEYKYNEPLDLINGTISV
-1123 STGKIKI
+1123 
-1130 TKGSGTTT
+1130 TKGSGTKDIAITDN
-1138 IPMTA
+1138 
-1143 SMVTGYDKTKLGDQE
+1143 MVSGYAPTKLGKQ
-1158 LTVTYG
+1158 TITITYG
-1164 GKTEKYKVN
+1164 GKTTSYEVN

-1179 GISINPSSIT
+1179 GISINPNAIT
-1189 GKYGTELEK
+1189 GTYNDEIEK
-1198 IINDNDII
+1198 LINDNDIS
-1206 YTVTYAKAGAKSPK
+1206 YTVTYAKAGAKSPV
-1220 ALTESMVAGYNK
+1220 ALTESMVTGYNK
-1232 TSLTA
+1232 KSLTD
-1237 QNLTVTYTDQDTNS
+1237 QNSTVTYTDQDTNS

-1261 LSVKLENEISK
+1261 LSVKLKNEISK
-1272 VTITPPTKTEY
+1272 VTITKPTKTEY

-1311 SATVTEKDGGA
+1311 SAVITEKDGGSL
-1322 PNMSPTAAE
+1322 NMNPTISE
-1331 YGSGNTVNK
+1331 YGKDNK
-1340 KLTFK
+1340 VSKTLTLK
-1345 YTASNGVTG
+1345 YTANNGIIG
-1354 TVDYPI
+1354 TASYPI
-1360 TIKDYIKSITMHTT
+1360 TITNTIQSVAIETL
-1374 PTKTKYNVNDLLDV
+1374 PTKVKYNVKETLD
-1388 TNGEIKIIR
+1388 TTGGRLKITR
-1397 ASGKAE
+1397 ATGTTE
-1403 IKELT
+1403 TIDITKE
-1408 EEMVSG
+1408 MISG

-1422 KLPLTV
+1422 KLPLTI
-1428 SYTENGIT
+1428 SYTENGVT
-1436 KTTTYNVSV
+1436 KTTTFTISV
-1445 EDTVTAVSMKN
+1445 EDPIISMEIKT
-1456 TPKTDYKYNEPL
+1456 TPKTEYKYGEPL

-1473 TITITKGSGTKDI
+1473 IITIVRPSG
-1486 AITKDMVSGYDPTKL
+1486 PEE
-1501 GKQTL
+1501 KQ
-1506 TITYG
+1506 I
-1511 GKTTSYE
+1511 
-1518 VNVKDYVTG
+1518 
-1527 ISITPNA
+1527 
-1534 ITGKY
+1534 
-1539 NSELQN
+1539 
-1545 LINDNN
+1545 
-1551 IMYTI
+1551 
-1556 TYAKA
+1556 
-1561 GAKTPTALTES
+1561 
-1572 MVSGYNKTKVTDQT
+1572 
-1586 LTITYQDTDIASATN
+1586 
-1601 GQQFKA
+1601 
-1607 NLKVSLS
+1607 
-1614 NPTQSIVIKQKPT
+1614 
-1627 KTEYGYGD
+1627 
-1635 TIDLSNGKITITK
+1635 
-1648 ANGDTEEKALTD
+1648 TEE
-1660 SSVEVTETDGSA
+1660 
-1672 VDLSKVTFGKDNTA
+1672 
-1686 TKTIKVTYD
+1686 
-1695 GKDTTY
+1695 
-1701 QIKITNKITGIK
+1701 
-1713 MHTTPKA
+1713 
-1720 QYNVNDA
+1720 
-1727 LDLTTDGSNPGEIL
+1727 
-1741 VTRQT
+1741 
-1746 GTPSVVS
+1746 
-1753 IKDSNVKVTG
+1753 
-1763 FDSSKENTKLPLTVS
+1763 
-1778 YTENGETKTTTY
+1778 
-1790 DVSIKDTVTAI
+1790 
-1801 KISQTPKTNYK
+1801 
-1812 YNEELDV
+1812 
-1819 STGKIKI
+1819 
-1826 TKGSGTTTIPMT
+1826 
-1838 ASMVTG
+1838 MVTG
-1844 YDKTKL
+1844 YEPTKI
-1850 GDQELTV
+1850 GEQELTIK
-1857 TYGGKTEKY
+1857 YGGQELKY
-1866 KVNVKDYVTGIS
+1866 KVNVKDYITGI
-1878 INPSSITGKYG
+1878 
-1889 TELEK
+1889 
-1894 IINDNDIIY
+1894 
-1903 TVTYAK
+1903 
-1909 AGAKSPKAL
+1909 
-1918 TESMVAGYNKTSL
+1918 
-1931 TAQNLT
+1931 
-1937 VTYTDQDTNSYTNGK
+1937 
-1952 TFTTNLSVKLEN
+1952 
-1964 EISKVTITPPTKT
+1964 
-1977 EYNHGDQ
+1977 
-1984 IDLTGGKITVT
+1984 
-1995 YTDGTTKEEP
+1995 
-2005 ITSAIVTEKDGGAP
+2005 
-2019 NMSPTISEYG
+2019 
-2029 KGNTVNKTLTLKYTA
+2029 
-2044 EKGVTGT
+2044 
-2051 VDYQIKINDLIK
+2051 
-2063 TIEIKTTPT
+2063 
-2072 KTRYNVNEE
+2072 
-2081 LDVTDGK
+2081 
-2088 INITRLSGRTEIKE
+2088 
-2102 ITKEMVSGFDSSKEN
+2102 
-2117 RELPLTVSCTENGIT
+2117 
-2132 KTTTYKVSVEDQ
+2132 
-2144 ITSMKIIQTPKTNY
+2144 
-2158 KYNEELDVSTGKI
+2158 
-2171 EITKGS
+2171 
-2177 GTTTIPITPSMVTG
+2177 
-2191 YDKTKLGDQE
+2191 
-2201 LTVTYGG
+2201 
-2208 KTEKYKVNVKDY
+2208 
-2220 VTGVIL
+2220 IL

-2240 ELTGGNI
+2240 DLTGGNI
-2247 QEVMASGAATS
+2247 QEVMASGATTS
-2258 PVALTDSK
+2258 QVALTDSQI
-2266 VTISGY
+2266 TISGY

-2296 VENNIQSIIMKNT
+2296 VENNIQSIIMKTT

-2317 EPLNIAG
+2317 EPLNITG

-2363 KDKTTAYEV
+2363 KDKTTSYEV

-2379 DIDIVKPNKLVYEIG
+2379 DIDIVKPNKLVYKIG
-2394 EKIDLTGGKVKP
+2394 EKIDLTDGKVKP

-2437 TIKVTYKGH
+2437 TIKVTYKGY
-2446 TKTFGITVIDQTSS
+2446 TKSFGITVINQTSS

-2469 LEYKYGESLDL
+2469 LEYKYGEQLDL

-2485 EFKQGSETKIIN
+2485 EFKQGNETKILN
-2497 ITKDMI
+2497 ITKDMV

-2511 GNQTLKVTYE
+2511 GNQTLTVTYE

-2533 YITKLELKKP
+2533 YITKLKLEKP
-2543 EKKDYEYGENL
+2543 EKTDYEYGENL

-2562 IITASGKVDEKIDIT
+2562 IITASGKVDEKTDMT

-2624 INYKYG
+2624 VNYKNG

-2639 IDIIKSSGIYTIPV
+2639 IDIIKSSGINTIPV
-2653 TDEMIS
+2653 TYEMIS

-2681 FLVLVTEK
+2681 FLVLVAEK

-2700 KQEEPKT
+2700 KEEPKQEEIKQEEPKT
-2707 EVIKTVTKNKTII
+2707 EIIKTVTKNKTII
-2720 INNNTKEDK
+2720 INNDTKEDK
-2729 EEQPTEEKVET
+2729 EEQPTEEKVEA

-2752 EPTEEKET
+2752 ESTEEKET
-2760 ATLGVKDEKIKG
+2760 ATLGVEDEKVKG
-2772 NKQIAEAIGIA
+2772 NKQIATAIGIA
-2783 GLILLLLLLFFKR
+2783 GLILLLLLLLFKR

-2824 VDEYLDGET
+2824 IDEYLDGET

-2851 GKEIQIKHRGKIIK
+2851 GKEIKIKHRGKIIK
-2865 IKIVYDDKPYEL
+2865 IKIVYDDKPYEI

>member
-22 LFNVFSPCLSFAAYK
+22 LINVFSPCLSFAAYK

-46 LRVSNITKSSSGNY
+46 LRVSDITKSSSGNY

-75 SFDMSLS
+75 SFDISLS

-97 ANTSVARVTD
+97 ANTSVARVTY
-107 TNSDCFTFQTKTAS
+107 TNSDCFTFQTKTVS
-121 NGSIRML
+121 NGGIRML
-128 GTTTDWWCATDDGD
+128 GTTTDWWRATDDGD
-142 SSTSF
+142 SSASF

-154 KVYFYLLDPS
+154 KVYFYILDPS

-177 MISLKSTASSQ
+177 MISLKPTASSQ

-197 DVDGTSPTYIT
+197 DIDGTSPTYIT
-208 DTKYL
+208 NTKYL
-213 ATEGFAEKEKTVS
+213 ATEGFAEKEKSVN

-267 DSNVKITKPSTGK
+267 DSNVKITKPTTGK

-298 LKLNVTDPVKSL
+298 LKLKVTDPVKSL
-310 AVATPMTKVEYNHG
+310 AVATPMSKVEYNHG
-324 ETFNFTGLSLKAT
+324 ETFDFTGLALKAT

-405 IALTKQPTKTVYK
+405 IALTKQPTKTIYK

-473 ASNTID
+473 ASDTID
-479 VEAYNYISN
+479 VEAYNYISK

-522 NASLTTD
+522 NASLTAD

-561 DTITKTFTISVDNE
+561 DTITKTFTVSVDNE

-597 AGGKISVKYADGTTE
+597 AGGKISVRYADGTTE

-646 LKISYTED
+646 LKILYTED

-730 TVSYTENGIT
+730 TVSYTENEIT

-749 EDTVTAVSM
+749 ED
-758 KNTPKTDYKYNEP
+758 
-771 LDLSNGTITITKGSG
+771 
-786 TKDIAITKD
+786 
-795 MVSGYDPT
+795 
-803 KLGKQTLTITYG
+803 Q
-815 GKTTSY
+815 
-821 EVNVKDY
+821 
-828 VTGISITPNAI
+828 
-839 TGKYNSEL
+839 
-847 QNLINDNNIMYTITY
+847 
-862 AKAGAKTPTAL
+862 
-873 TESMVS
+873 
-879 GYNKTKV
+879 
-886 TDQTLTITYQ
+886 
-896 DTDIASATNGQQFK
+896 
-910 ANLKVSLSNPTQS
+910 
-923 IVIKQKPTK
+923 
-932 TEYGYG
+932 
-938 DTIDLSNGKITITKA
+938 
-953 NGDTEEK
+953 
-960 ALTDSSVEVTET
+960 
-972 DGSAVDLSK
+972 
-981 VTFGK
+981 
-986 DNTAT
+986 
-991 KTIKVTYD
+991 
-999 GKDTTYQIKITNKI
+999 
-1013 TGIKMHTTPK
+1013 
-1023 AQYNVNDALDLT
+1023 
-1035 TDGSNPGEILVTR
+1035 
-1048 QTGTPSVVSIKDS
+1048 
-1061 NVKVTGFDSSKENT
+1061 
-1075 KLPLTVS
+1075 
-1082 YTENGETKTTTYDV
+1082 
-1096 SIKDTVTAIKISQTP
+1096 VTAIKISQTP
-1111 KTNYKYNEELDV
+1111 KTSYKYNEELDV
-1123 STGKIKI
+1123 STGKIEI

-1138 IPMTA
+1138 IPMTP

-1220 ALTESMVAGYNK
+1220 ALTESMVTGYNK

-1261 LSVKLENEISK
+1261 LSVRLENEISK

-1331 YGSGNTVNK
+1331 YGSKNTVNK
-1340 KLTFK
+1340 TLTFK
-1345 YTASNGVTG
+1345 YTSPNGVTG
-1354 TVDYPI
+1354 TVNYPI
-1360 TIKDYIKSITMHTT
+1360 IIKDYIKSITMHTT

-1422 KLPLTV
+1422 NLPLTV
-1428 SYTENGIT
+1428 SYTENGIR

-1445 EDTVTAVSMKN
+1445 EDQVTAIKIVQA
-1456 TPKTDYKYNEPL
+1456 PKTGYKYNEEL
-1468 DLSNG
+1468 DVSTG
-1473 TITITKGSGTKDI
+1473 KIEITKGSGTTTI
-1486 AITKDMVSGYDPTKL
+1486 PMTASMVTGYDKTKL
-1501 GKQTL
+1501 GDQEL
-1506 TITYG
+1506 TVTYG
-1511 GKTTSYE
+1511 GKTEKYK

-1527 ISITPNA
+1527 ISITPNE

-1572 MVSGYNKTKVTDQT
+1572 MVAGYNKTSVTNQT
-1586 LTITYQDTDIASATN
+1586 LTVTYVDSDVTSATKT
-1601 GQQFKA
+1601 QTFKT

-1614 NPTQSIVIKQKPT
+1614 NPTQSIAIKQKPT
-1627 KTEYGYGD
+1627 KTKYGYGD

-1660 SSVEVTETDGSA
+1660 SSVKVTETDGSA
-1672 VDLSKVTFGKDNTA
+1672 VDLSKVTFGEDNTA

-1753 IKDSNVKVTG
+1753 ITESNVKVTG

-1790 DVSIKDTVTAI
+1790 DVSIKDTVTAVSM
-1801 KISQTPKTNYK
+1801 KNTPKKEYK
-1812 YNEELDV
+1812 YNEPLDLINGTISV
-1819 STGKIKI
+1819 
-1826 TKGSGTTTIPMT
+1826 TKGSGTKDIAITDN
-1838 ASMVTG
+1838 MVSG
-1844 YDKTKL
+1844 YDPTKL
-1850 GDQELTV
+1850 GKQTITI
-1857 TYGGKTEKY
+1857 TYGGKTTSYE
-1866 KVNVKDYVTGIS
+1866 VNVKDYVTGIS
-1878 INPSSITGKYG
+1878 INPNAITGTYND
-1889 TELEK
+1889 EIEK
-1894 IINDNDIIY
+1894 LINDNDISY

-1909 AGAKSPKAL
+1909 AGAKSPVAL
-1918 TESMVAGYNKTSL
+1918 TESMVTGYNKTSL
-1931 TAQNLT
+1931 ADQNST

-1952 TFTTNLSVKLEN
+1952 TFTTNLSVKLKN
-1964 EISKVTITPPTKT
+1964 EISKVTITKPTKT

-2005 ITSAIVTEKDGGAP
+2005 ITSAVITEKDGGSL
-2019 NMSPTISEYG
+2019 NMNPTISEYG
-2029 KGNTVNKTLTLKYTA
+2029 KDNKVSKTLTLKYTA
-2044 EKGVTGT
+2044 NNGIIGTASYPITITNTIQSVAIETLPTKVKYNVKETLDTTGGRLKITRATGT
-2051 VDYQIKINDLIK
+2051 TE
-2063 TIEIKTTPT
+2063 TI
-2072 KTRYNVNEE
+2072 
-2081 LDVTDGK
+2081 D
-2088 INITRLSGRTEIKE
+2088 
-2102 ITKEMVSGFDSSKEN
+2102 ITKEMISGFDSSKEN
-2117 RELPLTVSCTENGIT
+2117 TKLPLTISYTENGVT
-2132 KTTTYKVSVEDQ
+2132 KTTTFTISVEDP
-2144 ITSMKIIQTPKTNY
+2144 IISMEIKTTPKTEY
-2158 KYNEELDVSTGKI
+2158 KYGEPLDLSNGIITIVRPSGPEEKQ
-2171 EITKGS
+2171 ITEE
-2177 GTTTIPITPSMVTG
+2177 MVTG
-2191 YDKTKLGDQE
+2191 YEPTKIGEQE
-2201 LTVTYGG
+2201 LTIKYGG
-2208 KTEKYKVNVKDY
+2208 QELKYKVNVKDY
-2220 VTGVIL
+2220 ITGIIL

-2240 ELTGGNI
+2240 DLTGGNI
-2247 QEVMASGAATS
+2247 QEVMASGTTTS
-2258 PVALTDSK
+2258 QVALTDSQI
-2266 VTISGY
+2266 TISGY
-2272 NPKQEGAQTIDVIY
+2272 NPKQEGTQTIDVIY

-2296 VENNIQSIIMKNT
+2296 VENNIQSIIMKTT

-2317 EPLNIAG
+2317 EPLNITG

-2363 KDKTTAYEV
+2363 KDKTTSYKV

-2379 DIDIVKPNKLVYEIG
+2379 DIDIVKPNKLVYKIG
-2394 EKIDLTGGKVKP
+2394 EKIDLTDGKVKP

-2437 TIKVTYKGH
+2437 TIKVTYKGY
-2446 TKTFGITVIDQTSS
+2446 TKSFGITVINQTSS

-2469 LEYKYGESLDL
+2469 LEYKYGEQLDL

-2485 EFKQGSETKIIN
+2485 EFKQGNETKILN
-2497 ITKDMI
+2497 ITKDMV

-2511 GNQTLKVTYE
+2511 GNQTLTVTYE

-2533 YITKLELKKP
+2533 YITKLKLEKP
-2543 EKKDYEYGENL
+2543 EKTDYEYGENL

-2562 IITASGKVDEKIDIT
+2562 IITASGKVDEKTDMT

-2624 INYKYG
+2624 VNYKNG

-2639 IDIIKSSGIYTIPV
+2639 IDIIKSSGINTIPV
-2653 TDEMIS
+2653 TYEMIS

-2681 FLVLVTEK
+2681 FLVLVAEK

-2700 KQEEPKT
+2700 KEEPKQEEIKQEEPKT
-2707 EVIKTVTKNKTII
+2707 EIIKTVTKNKKII
-2720 INNNTKEDK
+2720 INNDTKEDK
-2729 EEQPTEEKVET
+2729 EEQPTEEKVEA

-2752 EPTEEKET
+2752 ESTEEKET
-2760 ATLGVKDEKIKG
+2760 ATLGVEDEKVKG
-2772 NKQIAEAIGIA
+2772 NKQIATAIEIA
-2783 GLILLLLLLFFKR
+2783 GLILLLLLLLFKR

-2824 VDEYLDGET
+2824 IDEYLDGET

-2851 GKEIQIKHRGKIIK
+2851 GKEIKIKHRGKIIK
-2865 IKIVYDDKPYEL
+2865 IKIVYDDKPYEI

>member
-22 LFNVFSPCLSFAAYK
+22 LINVFSPCLSFAAYK

-46 LRVSNITKSSSGNY
+46 LRVSDITKSSSGNY

-75 SFDMSLS
+75 SFDISLS

-97 ANTSVARVTD
+97 ANTSVARVTY
-107 TNSDCFTFQTKTAS
+107 TNSDCFTFQTKTVS
-121 NGSIRML
+121 NGGIRML

-142 SSTSF
+142 SSASF
-147 GSELSIF
+147 GKELSIF

-177 MISLKSTASSQ
+177 MISLKPTVSSK

-208 DTKYL
+208 DVKYL

-267 DSNVKITKPSTGK
+267 DSNVKITKPTTGK

-310 AVATPMTKVEYNHG
+310 AVATPMSKVEYNHG
-324 ETFNFTGLSLKAT
+324 ETFDFTGLALKAT

-405 IALTKQPTKTVYK
+405 IALIKQPTKTIYK

-507 KGGKL
+507 KAGKL

-522 NASLTTD
+522 NASLTAD

-561 DTITKTFTISVDNE
+561 DTITKTFTVSVDNE

-589 NYGSKLDL
+589 NYGSKLEL
-597 AGGKISVKYADGTTE
+597 AGGKISVRYADGTTE

-717 GFDSSKENTKLPL
+717 GFDSSKENTNLPL
-730 TVSYTENGIT
+730 TVSYTENGIR

-749 EDTVTAVSM
+749 EDQVTAIKIVQA
-758 KNTPKTDYKYNEP
+758 PKTGYKYNEE
-771 LDLSNGTITITKGSG
+771 LDVSTGKIEITKGSG
-786 TKDIAITKD
+786 TTTIPMTAS
-795 MVSGYDPT
+795 MVTGYDKT
-803 KLGKQTLTITYG
+803 KLGDQELTVTYG
-815 GKTTSY
+815 GRTEKYT
-821 EVNVKDY
+821 VNVKDY
-828 VTGISITPNAI
+828 VTGISITPNEI

-873 TESMVS
+873 TESMVA
-879 GYNKTKV
+879 GYNKTSV
-886 TDQTLTITYQ
+886 TNQTLTVTYV
-896 DTDIASATNGQQFK
+896 DSDVTSATKTQTFK
-910 ANLKVSLSNPTQS
+910 TNLKVSLSNPTQS
-923 IVIKQKPTK
+923 IAIKQNPTK

-960 ALTDSSVEVTET
+960 ALTDSSVKVTET

-981 VTFGK
+981 VTFGE

-1035 TDGSNPGEILVTR
+1035 TDGSNTGEILVTR
-1048 QTGTPSVVSIKDS
+1048 Q
-1061 NVKVTGFDSSKENT
+1061 
-1075 KLPLTVS
+1075 
-1082 YTENGETKTTTYDV
+1082 
-1096 SIKDTVTAIKISQTP
+1096 KDTVTAVSMKNTP
-1111 KTNYKYNEELDV
+1111 KTEYKYNEPLDLINGTISV
-1123 STGKIKI
+1123 
-1130 TKGSGTTT
+1130 TKGSGTKDIAITDN
-1138 IPMTA
+1138 
-1143 SMVTGYDKTKLGDQE
+1143 MVSGYDQTKLGKQ
-1158 LTVTYG
+1158 TITITYG
-1164 GKTEKYKVN
+1164 GKTTSYEVN

-1179 GISINPSSIT
+1179 GISINPNAIT
-1189 GKYGTELEK
+1189 GTYNDEIEK
-1198 IINDNDII
+1198 LINDNDIS
-1206 YTVTYAKAGAKSPK
+1206 YTVTYAKAGAKSPV
-1220 ALTESMVAGYNK
+1220 ALTESMVTGYNK
-1232 TSLTA
+1232 TSLTD
-1237 QNLTVTYTDQDTNS
+1237 QNSTVTYTDQDTNS

-1261 LSVKLENEISK
+1261 LSVKLKNEISK
-1272 VTITPPTKTEY
+1272 VTITKPTKTEY

-1311 SATVTEKDGGA
+1311 SAVITEKDGGSL
-1322 PNMSPTAAE
+1322 NMNPTISE
-1331 YGSGNTVNK
+1331 YGKDNK
-1340 KLTFK
+1340 VSKTLTLK
-1345 YTASNGVTG
+1345 YTANNGIIG
-1354 TVDYPI
+1354 TASYPI
-1360 TIKDYIKSITMHTT
+1360 TITNTIQSVAIETL
-1374 PTKTKYNVNDLLDV
+1374 PTKVKYNVKETLD
-1388 TNGEIKIIR
+1388 TTGGRLKITR
-1397 ASGKAE
+1397 ATGTTE
-1403 IKELT
+1403 TIDITKE
-1408 EEMVSG
+1408 MISG

-1422 KLPLTV
+1422 KLPLTI
-1428 SYTENGIT
+1428 SYTENGVT
-1436 KTTTYNVSV
+1436 KTTTFTISV
-1445 EDTVTAVSMKN
+1445 EDPIISMEIKT
-1456 TPKTDYKYNEPL
+1456 TPKTEYKYGEPL

-1473 TITITKGSGTKDI
+1473 IITIVRPSG
-1486 AITKDMVSGYDPTKL
+1486 PEE
-1501 GKQTL
+1501 KQ
-1506 TITYG
+1506 I
-1511 GKTTSYE
+1511 
-1518 VNVKDYVTG
+1518 
-1527 ISITPNA
+1527 
-1534 ITGKY
+1534 
-1539 NSELQN
+1539 
-1545 LINDNN
+1545 
-1551 IMYTI
+1551 
-1556 TYAKA
+1556 
-1561 GAKTPTALTES
+1561 
-1572 MVSGYNKTKVTDQT
+1572 
-1586 LTITYQDTDIASATN
+1586 
-1601 GQQFKA
+1601 
-1607 NLKVSLS
+1607 
-1614 NPTQSIVIKQKPT
+1614 
-1627 KTEYGYGD
+1627 
-1635 TIDLSNGKITITK
+1635 
-1648 ANGDTEEKALTD
+1648 TEE
-1660 SSVEVTETDGSA
+1660 
-1672 VDLSKVTFGKDNTA
+1672 
-1686 TKTIKVTYD
+1686 
-1695 GKDTTY
+1695 
-1701 QIKITNKITGIK
+1701 
-1713 MHTTPKA
+1713 
-1720 QYNVNDA
+1720 
-1727 LDLTTDGSNPGEIL
+1727 
-1741 VTRQT
+1741 
-1746 GTPSVVS
+1746 
-1753 IKDSNVKVTG
+1753 
-1763 FDSSKENTKLPLTVS
+1763 
-1778 YTENGETKTTTY
+1778 
-1790 DVSIKDTVTAI
+1790 
-1801 KISQTPKTNYK
+1801 
-1812 YNEELDV
+1812 
-1819 STGKIKI
+1819 
-1826 TKGSGTTTIPMT
+1826 
-1838 ASMVTG
+1838 MVTG
-1844 YDKTKL
+1844 YEPTKI
-1850 GDQELTV
+1850 GEQELTIK
-1857 TYGGKTEKY
+1857 YGGQELKY
-1866 KVNVKDYVTGIS
+1866 KVNVKDYITGI
-1878 INPSSITGKYG
+1878 
-1889 TELEK
+1889 
-1894 IINDNDIIY
+1894 
-1903 TVTYAK
+1903 
-1909 AGAKSPKAL
+1909 
-1918 TESMVAGYNKTSL
+1918 
-1931 TAQNLT
+1931 
-1937 VTYTDQDTNSYTNGK
+1937 
-1952 TFTTNLSVKLEN
+1952 
-1964 EISKVTITPPTKT
+1964 
-1977 EYNHGDQ
+1977 
-1984 IDLTGGKITVT
+1984 
-1995 YTDGTTKEEP
+1995 
-2005 ITSAIVTEKDGGAP
+2005 
-2019 NMSPTISEYG
+2019 
-2029 KGNTVNKTLTLKYTA
+2029 
-2044 EKGVTGT
+2044 
-2051 VDYQIKINDLIK
+2051 
-2063 TIEIKTTPT
+2063 
-2072 KTRYNVNEE
+2072 
-2081 LDVTDGK
+2081 
-2088 INITRLSGRTEIKE
+2088 
-2102 ITKEMVSGFDSSKEN
+2102 
-2117 RELPLTVSCTENGIT
+2117 
-2132 KTTTYKVSVEDQ
+2132 
-2144 ITSMKIIQTPKTNY
+2144 
-2158 KYNEELDVSTGKI
+2158 
-2171 EITKGS
+2171 
-2177 GTTTIPITPSMVTG
+2177 
-2191 YDKTKLGDQE
+2191 
-2201 LTVTYGG
+2201 
-2208 KTEKYKVNVKDY
+2208 
-2220 VTGVIL
+2220 IL

-2240 ELTGGNI
+2240 DLTGGNI
-2247 QEVMASGAATS
+2247 QEVMASGTTTS
-2258 PVALTDSK
+2258 QVALTDSQI
-2266 VTISGY
+2266 TISGY
-2272 NPKQEGAQTIDVIY
+2272 NPKQEGTQTIDVIY

-2296 VENNIQSIIMKNT
+2296 VENNIQSIIMKTT

-2317 EPLNIAG
+2317 EPLNITG

-2363 KDKTTAYEV
+2363 KDKTTSYEV

-2379 DIDIVKPNKLVYEIG
+2379 DIDIVKPNKLVYKIG
-2394 EKIDLTGGKVKP
+2394 EKIDLTDGKVKP

-2419 TNSEVQIE
+2419 TNSEVRIE

-2437 TIKVTYKGH
+2437 TIKVTYKGY
-2446 TKTFGITVIDQTSS
+2446 TKSFGITVINQTSS

-2469 LEYKYGESLDL
+2469 LEYKYGEQLDL

-2485 EFKQGSETKIIN
+2485 EFKQGNETKILN
-2497 ITKDMI
+2497 ITKDMV

-2511 GNQTLKVTYE
+2511 GNQTLTVTYE
-2521 GLTQEFIVNVKD
+2521 GLTQEFIVNVKN

-2543 EKKDYEYGENL
+2543 EKTDYEYGENL

-2562 IITASGKVDEKIDIT
+2562 IITASGKVDEKTDMT

-2624 INYKYG
+2624 VNYKNG

-2639 IDIIKSSGIYTIPV
+2639 IDIIKSSGINTIPV
-2653 TDEMIS
+2653 TYEMIS

-2681 FLVLVTEK
+2681 FLVLVAEK

-2700 KQEEPKT
+2700 KEEPKQEEIKQEEPKT
-2707 EVIKTVTKNKTII
+2707 EIIKTVTKNKTII
-2720 INNNTKEDK
+2720 INNDTKEDK
-2729 EEQPTEEKVET
+2729 EEQPTEEKVEA

-2752 EPTEEKET
+2752 ESTEEKET
-2760 ATLGVKDEKIKG
+2760 ATLGVEDEKVKG
-2772 NKQIAEAIGIA
+2772 NKQIATAIGIA
-2783 GLILLLLLLFFKR
+2783 GLILLLLLLLFKR

-2824 VDEYLDGET
+2824 IDEYLDGET

-2851 GKEIQIKHRGKIIK
+2851 GKEIKIKHRGKIIK
-2865 IKIVYDDKPYEL
+2865 IKIDYDDKPYEI

>member
-22 LFNVFSPCLSFAAYK
+22 LINVFSPCLSFAAYK

-46 LRVSNITKSSSGNY
+46 LRVSDITKSSSGNY

-75 SFDMSLS
+75 SFDISLS

-97 ANTSVARVTD
+97 ANTSVARVTY
-107 TNSDCFTFQTKTAS
+107 TNSDCFTFQTKTVS
-121 NGSIRML
+121 NGGIRML
-128 GTTTDWWCATDDGD
+128 GTTTDWWRATDDGD
-142 SSTSF
+142 SSASF

-154 KVYFYLLDPS
+154 KVYFYILDPS

-177 MISLKSTASSQ
+177 MISLKPTASSQ

-197 DVDGTSPTYIT
+197 DIDGTSPTYIT
-208 DTKYL
+208 NTKYL
-213 ATEGFAEKEKTVS
+213 ATEGFAEKEKSVN

-267 DSNVKITKPSTGK
+267 DSNVKITKPTTGK

-310 AVATPMTKVEYNHG
+310 AVATPMSKVEYNHG
-324 ETFNFTGLSLKAT
+324 ETFDFTGLALKAT

-405 IALTKQPTKTVYK
+405 IALTKQPTKTIYK

-507 KGGKL
+507 KAGKL

-522 NASLTTD
+522 NASLTAD

-561 DTITKTFTISVDNE
+561 DTITKTFTVSVDNE

-730 TVSYTENGIT
+730 TVSYTENEIT

-749 EDTVTAVSM
+749 EDQVTAIKIVQA
-758 KNTPKTDYKYNEP
+758 PKTGYKYNEE
-771 LDLSNGTITITKGSG
+771 LDASTGKIEITKGSG
-786 TKDIAITKD
+786 TTTIPMTAS
-795 MVSGYDPT
+795 MVTGYDKT
-803 KLGKQTLTITYG
+803 KLGDQELTVTYG
-815 GKTTSY
+815 GKTEKY
-821 EVNVKDY
+821 KVNVKDY

-873 TESMVS
+873 TESMVA
-879 GYNKTKV
+879 GYNKTSV
-886 TDQTLTITYQ
+886 TNQTLTVTYV
-896 DTDIASATNGQQFK
+896 DSDVTSATRTQTFK
-910 ANLKVSLSNPTQS
+910 TNLKVSLSNPTQS
-923 IVIKQKPTK
+923 IAIKQNPTK

-960 ALTDSSVEVTET
+960 ALTDSSVKVTET

-981 VTFGK
+981 VTFGE

-1048 QTGTPSVVSIKDS
+1048 QTGTPSVVSITES

-1082 YTENGETKTTTYDV
+1082 YTENGETKTTKYDV
-1096 SIKDTVTAIKISQTP
+1096 SVKDTVTAVSMKNTP
-1111 KTNYKYNEELDV
+1111 KTEYKYNEPLDLINGTISV
-1123 STGKIKI
+1123 
-1130 TKGSGTTT
+1130 TKGSGTKDIAITDN
-1138 IPMTA
+1138 
-1143 SMVTGYDKTKLGDQE
+1143 MVSGYAPTKLGKQ
-1158 LTVTYG
+1158 TITITYG
-1164 GKTEKYKVN
+1164 GKTTSYEVN

-1179 GISINPSSIT
+1179 GISINPNAIT
-1189 GKYGTELEK
+1189 GTYNDEIEK
-1198 IINDNDII
+1198 LINDNDIS
-1206 YTVTYAKAGAKSPK
+1206 YTVTYAKAGAKSPV
-1220 ALTESMVAGYNK
+1220 ALTESMVTGYNK
-1232 TSLTA
+1232 KSLTD
-1237 QNLTVTYTDQDTNS
+1237 QNSTVTYTDQDTNS

-1261 LSVKLENEISK
+1261 LSVKLKNEISK
-1272 VTITPPTKTEY
+1272 VTITKPTKTEY

-1311 SATVTEKDGGA
+1311 SAVVTEKDGGSL
-1322 PNMSPTAAE
+1322 NMNPTISE
-1331 YGSGNTVNK
+1331 YGKDNK
-1340 KLTFK
+1340 VSKTLTLK
-1345 YTASNGVTG
+1345 YTANNGIIG
-1354 TVDYPI
+1354 TASYPI
-1360 TIKDYIKSITMHTT
+1360 TIRNTIQSVAIETL
-1374 PTKTKYNVNDLLDV
+1374 PTKVKYNVKETLD
-1388 TNGEIKIIR
+1388 TTGGRLKITR
-1397 ASGKAE
+1397 ATGTTE
-1403 IKELT
+1403 TIDITKE
-1408 EEMVSG
+1408 MISG

-1422 KLPLTV
+1422 KLPLTI
-1428 SYTENGIT
+1428 SYTENGVT
-1436 KTTTYNVSV
+1436 KTTTFTISV
-1445 EDTVTAVSMKN
+1445 EDPIISMEIKT
-1456 TPKTDYKYNEPL
+1456 TPKTEYKYGEPL

-1473 TITITKGSGTKDI
+1473 IITIVRPSG
-1486 AITKDMVSGYDPTKL
+1486 PEE
-1501 GKQTL
+1501 KQ
-1506 TITYG
+1506 I
-1511 GKTTSYE
+1511 
-1518 VNVKDYVTG
+1518 
-1527 ISITPNA
+1527 
-1534 ITGKY
+1534 
-1539 NSELQN
+1539 
-1545 LINDNN
+1545 
-1551 IMYTI
+1551 
-1556 TYAKA
+1556 
-1561 GAKTPTALTES
+1561 
-1572 MVSGYNKTKVTDQT
+1572 
-1586 LTITYQDTDIASATN
+1586 
-1601 GQQFKA
+1601 
-1607 NLKVSLS
+1607 
-1614 NPTQSIVIKQKPT
+1614 
-1627 KTEYGYGD
+1627 
-1635 TIDLSNGKITITK
+1635 
-1648 ANGDTEEKALTD
+1648 TEE
-1660 SSVEVTETDGSA
+1660 
-1672 VDLSKVTFGKDNTA
+1672 
-1686 TKTIKVTYD
+1686 
-1695 GKDTTY
+1695 
-1701 QIKITNKITGIK
+1701 
-1713 MHTTPKA
+1713 
-1720 QYNVNDA
+1720 
-1727 LDLTTDGSNPGEIL
+1727 
-1741 VTRQT
+1741 
-1746 GTPSVVS
+1746 
-1753 IKDSNVKVTG
+1753 
-1763 FDSSKENTKLPLTVS
+1763 
-1778 YTENGETKTTTY
+1778 
-1790 DVSIKDTVTAI
+1790 
-1801 KISQTPKTNYK
+1801 
-1812 YNEELDV
+1812 
-1819 STGKIKI
+1819 
-1826 TKGSGTTTIPMT
+1826 
-1838 ASMVTG
+1838 MVTG
-1844 YDKTKL
+1844 YEPTKI
-1850 GDQELTV
+1850 GEQELTIK
-1857 TYGGKTEKY
+1857 YGGQELKY
-1866 KVNVKDYVTGIS
+1866 KVNVKDYITGI
-1878 INPSSITGKYG
+1878 
-1889 TELEK
+1889 
-1894 IINDNDIIY
+1894 
-1903 TVTYAK
+1903 
-1909 AGAKSPKAL
+1909 
-1918 TESMVAGYNKTSL
+1918 
-1931 TAQNLT
+1931 
-1937 VTYTDQDTNSYTNGK
+1937 
-1952 TFTTNLSVKLEN
+1952 
-1964 EISKVTITPPTKT
+1964 
-1977 EYNHGDQ
+1977 
-1984 IDLTGGKITVT
+1984 
-1995 YTDGTTKEEP
+1995 
-2005 ITSAIVTEKDGGAP
+2005 
-2019 NMSPTISEYG
+2019 
-2029 KGNTVNKTLTLKYTA
+2029 
-2044 EKGVTGT
+2044 
-2051 VDYQIKINDLIK
+2051 
-2063 TIEIKTTPT
+2063 
-2072 KTRYNVNEE
+2072 
-2081 LDVTDGK
+2081 
-2088 INITRLSGRTEIKE
+2088 
-2102 ITKEMVSGFDSSKEN
+2102 
-2117 RELPLTVSCTENGIT
+2117 
-2132 KTTTYKVSVEDQ
+2132 
-2144 ITSMKIIQTPKTNY
+2144 
-2158 KYNEELDVSTGKI
+2158 
-2171 EITKGS
+2171 
-2177 GTTTIPITPSMVTG
+2177 
-2191 YDKTKLGDQE
+2191 
-2201 LTVTYGG
+2201 
-2208 KTEKYKVNVKDY
+2208 
-2220 VTGVIL
+2220 IL

-2240 ELTGGNI
+2240 DLTGGNI

-2258 PVALTDSK
+2258 PVALTDSQI
-2266 VTISGY
+2266 TISGY
-2272 NPKQEGAQTIDVIY
+2272 NPKQEGAQTIYVIY

-2296 VENNIQSIIMKNT
+2296 VENNIQSITMKNT

-2363 KDKTTAYEV
+2363 KDKTTSYEV

-2379 DIDIVKPNKLVYEIG
+2379 DIDIVKPNKLVYKIG
-2394 EKIDLTGGKVKP
+2394 EKIDLTDGKVKP

-2437 TIKVTYKGH
+2437 TIKVTYKGY
-2446 TKTFGITVIDQTSS
+2446 TKSFGITVINQTSS

-2469 LEYKYGESLDL
+2469 LEYKYGEQLDL

-2485 EFKQGSETKIIN
+2485 EFKQGNETKILN
-2497 ITKDMI
+2497 ITKDMV

-2511 GNQTLKVTYE
+2511 GNQTLTVTYE

-2533 YITKLELKKP
+2533 YITKLKLEKP
-2543 EKKDYEYGENL
+2543 EKTDYEYGENL

-2562 IITASGKVDEKIDIT
+2562 IITASGKVDEKTDMT

-2624 INYKYG
+2624 VNYKNG

-2639 IDIIKSSGIYTIPV
+2639 IDIIKSSGINTIPV
-2653 TDEMIS
+2653 TYEMIS

-2681 FLVLVTEK
+2681 FLVLVAEK

-2700 KQEEPKT
+2700 KEEPKQEEIKQEEPKT
-2707 EVIKTVTKNKTII
+2707 EIIKTVTKNKTII
-2720 INNNTKEDK
+2720 INNDTKEDK
-2729 EEQPTEEKVET
+2729 EEQPTEEKVEA

-2752 EPTEEKET
+2752 ESTEEKET
-2760 ATLGVKDEKIKG
+2760 ATLGVEDEKVKG
-2772 NKQIAEAIGIA
+2772 NKQIATAIGIA
-2783 GLILLLLLLFFKR
+2783 GLILLLLLLLFKR

-2824 VDEYLDGET
+2824 IDEYLDGET

-2851 GKEIQIKHRGKIIK
+2851 GKEIKIKHRGKIIK
-2865 IKIVYDDKPYEL
+2865 IKIVYDDKPYEI

>member
-22 LFNVFSPCLSFAAYK
+22 LINVFSPCLSFAAYK

-46 LRVSNITKSSSGNY
+46 LRVSDITKSSSGNY

-75 SFDMSLS
+75 SFDISLS

-97 ANTSVARVTD
+97 ANTSVARVTY
-107 TNSDCFTFQTKTAS
+107 TNSDCFTFQTKTVS
-121 NGSIRML
+121 NGGIRML
-128 GTTTDWWCATDDGD
+128 GTTTDWWRATDDGD
-142 SSTSF
+142 SSASF

-154 KVYFYLLDPS
+154 KVYFYILDPS

-177 MISLKSTASSQ
+177 MISLKPTASSQ

-197 DVDGTSPTYIT
+197 DIDGTSPTYIT
-208 DTKYL
+208 NTKYL
-213 ATEGFAEKEKTVS
+213 ATEGFAEKEKSVN

-267 DSNVKITKPSTGK
+267 DSNVKITKPTTGK

-310 AVATPMTKVEYNHG
+310 AVATPMSKVEYNHG
-324 ETFNFTGLSLKAT
+324 ETFDFTGLALKAT

-405 IALTKQPTKTVYK
+405 IALTKQPTKTIYK

-488 STLVKPSKTS
+488 STLVKPSKAS

-507 KGGKL
+507 KAGKL

-522 NASLTTD
+522 NASLTAD

-561 DTITKTFTISVDNE
+561 DTITKTFTVSVDNE

-597 AGGKISVKYADGTTE
+597 AGGKISVRYADGTTE
-612 NVTMTADMITEDD
+612 NLTMTVDMITEDD

-681 TKYNVNDTLDVTN
+681 TKYNVNDLLDVTN

-717 GFDSSKENTKLPL
+717 GFDSSKENTNLPL
-730 TVSYTENGIT
+730 TVSYTENGIR

-749 EDTVTAVSM
+749 EDQVTAIRI
-758 KNTPKTDYKYNEP
+758 NQTPKTSYKYNEN
-771 LDLSNGTITITKGSG
+771 LDVSTGKIEITKGSG
-786 TKDIAITKD
+786 TTTIPMTAS
-795 MVSGYDPT
+795 MVTGYDKT
-803 KLGKQTLTITYG
+803 KLGDQELTVTYG
-815 GKTTSY
+815 GKTEKY
-821 EVNVKDY
+821 KVNVKDY
-828 VTGISITPNAI
+828 VTGISITPNEI

-862 AKAGAKTPTAL
+862 AKEGAKTPTAL
-873 TESMVS
+873 TESMVA
-879 GYNKTKV
+879 GYNKTSV
-886 TDQTLTITYQ
+886 TNQTLTVTYV
-896 DTDIASATNGQQFK
+896 DSDVTSATKTQTFK
-910 ANLKVSLSNPTQS
+910 TNLKVSLSNPTQS
-923 IVIKQKPTK
+923 IAIKQNPTK

-960 ALTDSSVEVTET
+960 ALTDSSVKVTET

-981 VTFGK
+981 VTFGE

-1048 QTGTPSVVSIKDS
+1048 QTGTPSVVSITES

-1096 SIKDTVTAIKISQTP
+1096 SIKDTVTAVSMKNTP
-1111 KTNYKYNEELDV
+1111 KKEYKYNEPLDLINGTISV
-1123 STGKIKI
+1123 
-1130 TKGSGTTT
+1130 TKGSGTKDIAITDN
-1138 IPMTA
+1138 
-1143 SMVTGYDKTKLGDQE
+1143 MVSGYDPTKLGKQ
-1158 LTVTYG
+1158 TITITYG
-1164 GKTEKYKVN
+1164 GKTTSYEVN

-1179 GISINPSSIT
+1179 GISINPNAIT
-1189 GKYGTELEK
+1189 GTYNDEIEK
-1198 IINDNDII
+1198 LINDNDIS
-1206 YTVTYAKAGAKSPK
+1206 YTVTYAKAGAKSPV
-1220 ALTESMVAGYNK
+1220 ALTESMVTGYNK
-1232 TSLTA
+1232 TSLTD
-1237 QNLTVTYTDQDTNS
+1237 QNSTVTYTDQDTNS

-1261 LSVKLENEISK
+1261 LSVKLKNEISK
-1272 VTITPPTKTEY
+1272 VTITKPTKTEY

-1311 SATVTEKDGGA
+1311 SAVITEKDGGA
-1322 PNMSPTAAE
+1322 LNMNPTISE
-1331 YGSGNTVNK
+1331 YGKDNK
-1340 KLTFK
+1340 VSKTLTLK
-1345 YTASNGVTG
+1345 YTANNGIIG
-1354 TVDYPI
+1354 TASYPI
-1360 TIKDYIKSITMHTT
+1360 TITNTIQSVAIETL
-1374 PTKTKYNVNDLLDV
+1374 PTKVKYNVKETLD
-1388 TNGEIKIIR
+1388 TTGGRLKITR
-1397 ASGKAE
+1397 ATGTTE
-1403 IKELT
+1403 TIDITKE
-1408 EEMVSG
+1408 MISG

-1422 KLPLTV
+1422 KLPLTI
-1428 SYTENGIT
+1428 SYTENGVT
-1436 KTTTYNVSV
+1436 KTTTFTISV
-1445 EDTVTAVSMKN
+1445 EDPIISMEIKT
-1456 TPKTDYKYNEPL
+1456 TPKTEYKYGEPL

-1473 TITITKGSGTKDI
+1473 IITIVRPSG
-1486 AITKDMVSGYDPTKL
+1486 PEE
-1501 GKQTL
+1501 KQ
-1506 TITYG
+1506 I
-1511 GKTTSYE
+1511 
-1518 VNVKDYVTG
+1518 
-1527 ISITPNA
+1527 
-1534 ITGKY
+1534 
-1539 NSELQN
+1539 
-1545 LINDNN
+1545 
-1551 IMYTI
+1551 
-1556 TYAKA
+1556 
-1561 GAKTPTALTES
+1561 
-1572 MVSGYNKTKVTDQT
+1572 
-1586 LTITYQDTDIASATN
+1586 
-1601 GQQFKA
+1601 
-1607 NLKVSLS
+1607 
-1614 NPTQSIVIKQKPT
+1614 
-1627 KTEYGYGD
+1627 
-1635 TIDLSNGKITITK
+1635 
-1648 ANGDTEEKALTD
+1648 TEE
-1660 SSVEVTETDGSA
+1660 
-1672 VDLSKVTFGKDNTA
+1672 
-1686 TKTIKVTYD
+1686 
-1695 GKDTTY
+1695 
-1701 QIKITNKITGIK
+1701 
-1713 MHTTPKA
+1713 
-1720 QYNVNDA
+1720 
-1727 LDLTTDGSNPGEIL
+1727 
-1741 VTRQT
+1741 
-1746 GTPSVVS
+1746 
-1753 IKDSNVKVTG
+1753 
-1763 FDSSKENTKLPLTVS
+1763 
-1778 YTENGETKTTTY
+1778 
-1790 DVSIKDTVTAI
+1790 
-1801 KISQTPKTNYK
+1801 
-1812 YNEELDV
+1812 
-1819 STGKIKI
+1819 
-1826 TKGSGTTTIPMT
+1826 
-1838 ASMVTG
+1838 MVTG
-1844 YDKTKL
+1844 YEPTKI
-1850 GDQELTV
+1850 GEQELTIK
-1857 TYGGKTEKY
+1857 YGGQELKY
-1866 KVNVKDYVTGIS
+1866 KVNVKDYITGI
-1878 INPSSITGKYG
+1878 
-1889 TELEK
+1889 
-1894 IINDNDIIY
+1894 
-1903 TVTYAK
+1903 
-1909 AGAKSPKAL
+1909 
-1918 TESMVAGYNKTSL
+1918 
-1931 TAQNLT
+1931 
-1937 VTYTDQDTNSYTNGK
+1937 
-1952 TFTTNLSVKLEN
+1952 
-1964 EISKVTITPPTKT
+1964 
-1977 EYNHGDQ
+1977 
-1984 IDLTGGKITVT
+1984 
-1995 YTDGTTKEEP
+1995 
-2005 ITSAIVTEKDGGAP
+2005 
-2019 NMSPTISEYG
+2019 
-2029 KGNTVNKTLTLKYTA
+2029 
-2044 EKGVTGT
+2044 
-2051 VDYQIKINDLIK
+2051 
-2063 TIEIKTTPT
+2063 
-2072 KTRYNVNEE
+2072 
-2081 LDVTDGK
+2081 
-2088 INITRLSGRTEIKE
+2088 
-2102 ITKEMVSGFDSSKEN
+2102 
-2117 RELPLTVSCTENGIT
+2117 
-2132 KTTTYKVSVEDQ
+2132 
-2144 ITSMKIIQTPKTNY
+2144 
-2158 KYNEELDVSTGKI
+2158 
-2171 EITKGS
+2171 
-2177 GTTTIPITPSMVTG
+2177 
-2191 YDKTKLGDQE
+2191 
-2201 LTVTYGG
+2201 
-2208 KTEKYKVNVKDY
+2208 
-2220 VTGVIL
+2220 IL

-2240 ELTGGNI
+2240 DLTGGNI
-2247 QEVMASGAATS
+2247 QEVMASGATTS
-2258 PVALTDSK
+2258 QVALTDSQI
-2266 VTISGY
+2266 TISGY

-2296 VENNIQSIIMKNT
+2296 VENNIQSIIMKTT

-2317 EPLNIAG
+2317 EPLNITG

-2363 KDKTTAYEV
+2363 KDKTTSYEV

-2379 DIDIVKPNKLVYEIG
+2379 DIDIVKPNKLVYKIG
-2394 EKIDLTGGKVKP
+2394 EKIDLTDGKVKP

-2437 TIKVTYKGH
+2437 TIKVTYKGY
-2446 TKTFGITVIDQTSS
+2446 TKSFGITVINQTSS

-2469 LEYKYGESLDL
+2469 LEYKYGEQLDL
-2480 TGGTI
+2480 TGLTI
-2485 EFKQGSETKIIN
+2485 EFKQGNETKILN
-2497 ITKDMI
+2497 ITKDMV

-2511 GNQTLKVTYE
+2511 GNQTLTVTYE

-2533 YITKLELKKP
+2533 YITKLKLEKP
-2543 EKKDYEYGENL
+2543 EKTDYEYGENL

-2562 IITASGKVDEKIDIT
+2562 IITASGKVNEKTDMT

-2624 INYKYG
+2624 INYKNG

-2639 IDIIKSSGIYTIPV
+2639 IDIIKSSGINTIPV
-2653 TDEMIS
+2653 TYEMIS

-2681 FLVLVTEK
+2681 FLVLVAEK
-2689 EEVKEPEQEEI
+2689 QEVKEPEQEEIKEEPKQEEI

-2707 EVIKTVTKNKTII
+2707 EIIKTVTKNKTII
-2720 INNNTKEDK
+2720 INNDTKEDK
-2729 EEQPTEEKVET
+2729 EEQPTEEKVEA
-2740 PINEENNQKPNT
+2740 PINEENNQKSNT

-2772 NKQIAEAIGIA
+2772 NKQIATAIGIA
-2783 GLILLLLLLFFKR
+2783 GLILLLLLLLFKR

-2824 VDEYLDGET
+2824 IDEYLDGET

-2851 GKEIQIKHRGKIIK
+2851 GKEIKIKHRGKIIK
-2865 IKIVYDDKPYEL
+2865 IKIVYDDKPYEI

>member
-22 LFNVFSPCLSFAAYK
+22 LINVFSPCLSFAAYK

-46 LRVSNITKSSSGNY
+46 LRVSDITKSSSGNY

-75 SFDMSLS
+75 SFDISLS

-97 ANTSVARVTD
+97 ANTSVARVTY
-107 TNSDCFTFQTKTAS
+107 TNSDCFTFQTKTVS
-121 NGSIRML
+121 NGGIRML
-128 GTTTDWWCATDDGD
+128 GTTTDWWRATDDGD
-142 SSTSF
+142 SSASF

-154 KVYFYLLDPS
+154 KVYFYILDPS

-177 MISLKSTASSQ
+177 MISLKPTASSQ

-197 DVDGTSPTYIT
+197 DIDGTSPTYIT
-208 DTKYL
+208 NTKYL
-213 ATEGFAEKEKTVS
+213 ATEGFAEKEKSVN

-267 DSNVKITKPSTGK
+267 DSNVKITKPTTGK

-298 LKLNVTDPVKSL
+298 LKLKVTDPVKSL
-310 AVATPMTKVEYNHG
+310 AVATPMSKVEYNHG
-324 ETFNFTGLSLKAT
+324 ETFDFTGLALKAT

-405 IALTKQPTKTVYK
+405 IALTKQPTKTIYK

-473 ASNTID
+473 ASDTID
-479 VEAYNYISN
+479 VEAYNYISK

-522 NASLTTD
+522 NASLTAD

-561 DTITKTFTISVDNE
+561 DTITKTFTVSVDNE

-597 AGGKISVKYADGTTE
+597 AGGKISVRYADGTTE

-646 LKISYTED
+646 LKILYTED

-717 GFDSSKENTKLPL
+717 GFDSSKENTNLPL
-730 TVSYTENGIT
+730 TVSYTENGIR

-749 EDTVTAVSM
+749 EDQVTAIRI
-758 KNTPKTDYKYNEP
+758 NQTPKTSYKYNEE
-771 LDLSNGTITITKGSG
+771 LDVSTGKIEITKGSG
-786 TKDIAITKD
+786 TTTIPMTAS
-795 MVSGYDPT
+795 MVTGYDKT
-803 KLGKQTLTITYG
+803 KLGDQELTVTYG
-815 GKTTSY
+815 GRTEKYT
-821 EVNVKDY
+821 VNVKDY
-828 VTGISITPNAI
+828 VTGISITPNEI

-873 TESMVS
+873 TESMVA
-879 GYNKTKV
+879 GYNKTSV
-886 TDQTLTITYQ
+886 TNQTLTVTYV
-896 DTDIASATNGQQFK
+896 DSDVTSATKTQTFK
-910 ANLKVSLSNPTQS
+910 TNLKVSLSNPTQS
-923 IVIKQKPTK
+923 IAIKQKPTK
-932 TEYGYG
+932 TKYGYG

-960 ALTDSSVEVTET
+960 ALTDSSVKVTET

-981 VTFGK
+981 VTFGE

-1048 QTGTPSVVSIKDS
+1048 QTGTPSVVSITES

-1096 SIKDTVTAIKISQTP
+1096 SIKDTVTAVSMKNTP
-1111 KTNYKYNEELDV
+1111 KKEYKYNEPLDLINGTISV
-1123 STGKIKI
+1123 
-1130 TKGSGTTT
+1130 TKGSGTKDIAITDN
-1138 IPMTA
+1138 
-1143 SMVTGYDKTKLGDQE
+1143 MVSGYDPTKLGKQ
-1158 LTVTYG
+1158 TITITYG
-1164 GKTEKYKVN
+1164 GKTTSYEVN

-1179 GISINPSSIT
+1179 GISINPNAIT
-1189 GKYGTELEK
+1189 GTYNDEIEK
-1198 IINDNDII
+1198 LINDNDIS
-1206 YTVTYAKAGAKSPK
+1206 YTVTYAKAGAKSPV
-1220 ALTESMVAGYNK
+1220 ALTESMVTGYNK
-1232 TSLTA
+1232 TSLA
-1237 QNLTVTYTDQDTNS
+1237 DQNSTVTYTDQDTNS

-1261 LSVKLENEISK
+1261 LSVKLKNEISK
-1272 VTITPPTKTEY
+1272 VTITKPTKTEY

-1311 SATVTEKDGGA
+1311 SAVITEKDGGSL
-1322 PNMSPTAAE
+1322 NMNPTISE
-1331 YGSGNTVNK
+1331 YGKDNK
-1340 KLTFK
+1340 VSKTLTLK
-1345 YTASNGVTG
+1345 YTANNGIIG
-1354 TVDYPI
+1354 TASYPI
-1360 TIKDYIKSITMHTT
+1360 TITNTIQSVAIETL
-1374 PTKTKYNVNDLLDV
+1374 PTKVKYNVKETLD
-1388 TNGEIKIIR
+1388 TTGGRLKITR
-1397 ASGKAE
+1397 ATGTTE
-1403 IKELT
+1403 TIDITKE
-1408 EEMVSG
+1408 MISG

-1422 KLPLTV
+1422 KLPLTI
-1428 SYTENGIT
+1428 SYTENGVT
-1436 KTTTYNVSV
+1436 KTTTFTISV
-1445 EDTVTAVSMKN
+1445 EDPIISMEIKT
-1456 TPKTDYKYNEPL
+1456 TPKTEYKYGEPL

-1473 TITITKGSGTKDI
+1473 IITIVRPSG
-1486 AITKDMVSGYDPTKL
+1486 PEE
-1501 GKQTL
+1501 KQ
-1506 TITYG
+1506 I
-1511 GKTTSYE
+1511 
-1518 VNVKDYVTG
+1518 
-1527 ISITPNA
+1527 
-1534 ITGKY
+1534 
-1539 NSELQN
+1539 
-1545 LINDNN
+1545 
-1551 IMYTI
+1551 
-1556 TYAKA
+1556 
-1561 GAKTPTALTES
+1561 
-1572 MVSGYNKTKVTDQT
+1572 
-1586 LTITYQDTDIASATN
+1586 
-1601 GQQFKA
+1601 
-1607 NLKVSLS
+1607 
-1614 NPTQSIVIKQKPT
+1614 
-1627 KTEYGYGD
+1627 
-1635 TIDLSNGKITITK
+1635 
-1648 ANGDTEEKALTD
+1648 TEE
-1660 SSVEVTETDGSA
+1660 
-1672 VDLSKVTFGKDNTA
+1672 
-1686 TKTIKVTYD
+1686 
-1695 GKDTTY
+1695 
-1701 QIKITNKITGIK
+1701 
-1713 MHTTPKA
+1713 
-1720 QYNVNDA
+1720 
-1727 LDLTTDGSNPGEIL
+1727 
-1741 VTRQT
+1741 
-1746 GTPSVVS
+1746 
-1753 IKDSNVKVTG
+1753 
-1763 FDSSKENTKLPLTVS
+1763 
-1778 YTENGETKTTTY
+1778 
-1790 DVSIKDTVTAI
+1790 
-1801 KISQTPKTNYK
+1801 
-1812 YNEELDV
+1812 
-1819 STGKIKI
+1819 
-1826 TKGSGTTTIPMT
+1826 
-1838 ASMVTG
+1838 MVTG
-1844 YDKTKL
+1844 YEPTKI
-1850 GDQELTV
+1850 GEQELTIK
-1857 TYGGKTEKY
+1857 YGGQELKY
-1866 KVNVKDYVTGIS
+1866 KVNVKDYITGI
-1878 INPSSITGKYG
+1878 
-1889 TELEK
+1889 
-1894 IINDNDIIY
+1894 
-1903 TVTYAK
+1903 
-1909 AGAKSPKAL
+1909 
-1918 TESMVAGYNKTSL
+1918 
-1931 TAQNLT
+1931 
-1937 VTYTDQDTNSYTNGK
+1937 
-1952 TFTTNLSVKLEN
+1952 
-1964 EISKVTITPPTKT
+1964 
-1977 EYNHGDQ
+1977 
-1984 IDLTGGKITVT
+1984 
-1995 YTDGTTKEEP
+1995 
-2005 ITSAIVTEKDGGAP
+2005 
-2019 NMSPTISEYG
+2019 
-2029 KGNTVNKTLTLKYTA
+2029 
-2044 EKGVTGT
+2044 
-2051 VDYQIKINDLIK
+2051 
-2063 TIEIKTTPT
+2063 
-2072 KTRYNVNEE
+2072 
-2081 LDVTDGK
+2081 
-2088 INITRLSGRTEIKE
+2088 
-2102 ITKEMVSGFDSSKEN
+2102 
-2117 RELPLTVSCTENGIT
+2117 
-2132 KTTTYKVSVEDQ
+2132 
-2144 ITSMKIIQTPKTNY
+2144 
-2158 KYNEELDVSTGKI
+2158 
-2171 EITKGS
+2171 
-2177 GTTTIPITPSMVTG
+2177 
-2191 YDKTKLGDQE
+2191 
-2201 LTVTYGG
+2201 
-2208 KTEKYKVNVKDY
+2208 
-2220 VTGVIL
+2220 IL

-2240 ELTGGNI
+2240 DLTGGNI
-2247 QEVMASGAATS
+2247 QEVMASGTTTS
-2258 PVALTDSK
+2258 QVALTDSQI
-2266 VTISGY
+2266 TISGY
-2272 NPKQEGAQTIDVIY
+2272 NPKQEGTQTIDVIY

-2296 VENNIQSIIMKNT
+2296 VENNIQSIIMKTT

-2317 EPLNIAG
+2317 EPLNITG

-2363 KDKTTAYEV
+2363 KDKTTSYEV

-2379 DIDIVKPNKLVYEIG
+2379 DIDIVKPNKLVYKIG
-2394 EKIDLTGGKVKP
+2394 EKIDLTDGKVKP

-2437 TIKVTYKGH
+2437 TIKVTYKGY
-2446 TKTFGITVIDQTSS
+2446 TKSFGITVINQTSS

-2469 LEYKYGESLDL
+2469 LEYKYGEQLDL

-2485 EFKQGSETKIIN
+2485 EFKQGNETKILN
-2497 ITKDMI
+2497 ITKDMV

-2511 GNQTLKVTYE
+2511 GNQTLTVTYE

-2533 YITKLELKKP
+2533 YITKLKLEKP
-2543 EKKDYEYGENL
+2543 EKTDYEYGENL

-2562 IITASGKVDEKIDIT
+2562 IITASGKVDEKTDMT

-2624 INYKYG
+2624 VNYKNG

-2639 IDIIKSSGIYTIPV
+2639 IDIIKSSGINTIPV
-2653 TDEMIS
+2653 TYEMIS
-2659 GYNPQNSGLQVVT
+2659 GYNPKNSGLQVVT

-2681 FLVLVTEK
+2681 FLVLVAEK

-2700 KQEEPKT
+2700 KEEPKQEEIKQEEPKT
-2707 EVIKTVTKNKTII
+2707 EIIKTVTKNKKII
-2720 INNNTKEDK
+2720 INNDTKEDK
-2729 EEQPTEEKVET
+2729 EEQPTEEKVEA

-2752 EPTEEKET
+2752 ESTEEKET
-2760 ATLGVKDEKIKG
+2760 ATLGVEDEKVKG
-2772 NKQIAEAIGIA
+2772 NKQIATAIGIA
-2783 GLILLLLLLFFKR
+2783 GLILLLLLLLFKR

-2824 VDEYLDGET
+2824 IDEYLDGET

-2851 GKEIQIKHRGKIIK
+2851 GKEIKIKHRGKIIK
-2865 IKIVYDDKPYEL
+2865 IKIDYDDKPYEI

>member
-1 MENLEKTKIT
+1 MEKIKIT
-11 KILSTILIVIL
+11 KILSTILVVML
-22 LFNVFSPCLSFAAYK
+22 LFNVFLPCFNFAAYK

-46 LRVSNITKSSSGNY
+46 LRVSNITKSTSGNY

-75 SFDMSLS
+75 SFDMSLR
-82 YDTSKFAT
+82 YDTSKFGT

-97 ANTSVARVTD
+97 ANTSVARITE
-107 TNSDCFTFQTKTAS
+107 TNSDCFTFQTKTVS
-121 NGSIRML
+121 DGSIRML
-128 GTTTDWWCATDDGD
+128 GTTTDWWCAKDDGD
-142 SSTSF
+142 SSASF

-154 KVYFYLLDPS
+154 KVYFYLLDSS

-177 MISLKSTASSQ
+177 MISLKPTASSQ

-197 DVDGTSPTYIT
+197 DVDGTTPTYIT
-208 DTKYL
+208 NTKYL
-213 ATEGFAEKEKTVS
+213 ATEGFAEREKTVS

-233 PSKTTYEHDD
+233 PSKTTYEHGD

-257 DNSTEDISMT
+257 DNSIEDISMT

-293 GKTTT
+293 EKTTT

-310 AVATPMTKVEYNHG
+310 AVTTPMNKVEYNHG
-324 ETFNFTGLSLKAT
+324 ETFDFTGLALKAT
-337 KKSGATINLTPSSS
+337 KKSGATVNLTPSSS

-372 EGTVPVSGIQK
+372 EGTVPIRGIQK

-512 DFTWKSGNMT
+512 NFTWKSGNMT
-522 NASLTTD
+522 NTSLTTD

-550 KYTLSDGNTVT
+550 KYTLSDGNTLT
-561 DTITKTFTISVDNE
+561 DTITKTFTVNVDNE
-575 AKSIEITPPSKTQY
+575 AQSIEITPPSKMQY

-597 AGGKISVKYADGTTE
+597 TGGKILVTYADGTTR
-612 NVTMTADMITEDD
+612 NVTMTADMITEND
-625 GSTVN
+625 GSAVN

-635 TSFVDNKYSKT
+635 TIFVDNKDSKT

-668 DIKSIAMHTTPTK
+668 DIKSITMHTIPTN
-681 TKYNVNDTLDVTN
+681 TKYNVNDSLDVTN
-694 GEIKIVRAVG
+694 GEIKISRAVG
-704 NPEIKTITSNMVS
+704 NPEIKAITGNMVT
-717 GFDSSKENTKLPL
+717 GFNSSKENKALPL

-749 EDTVTAVSM
+749 EDQVTAV
-758 KNTPKTDYKYNEP
+758 KIAQTPKTNYKYNEE
-771 LDLSNGTITITKGSG
+771 LDVSTGKIEITKGSG
-786 TKDIAITKD
+786 TTTIPMTTS
-795 MVSGYDPT
+795 MVTGYDKT
-803 KLGKQTLTITYG
+803 KLGDQELTVTYG
-815 GKTTSY
+815 GKTEKY
-821 EVNVKDY
+821 KVNVKDY
-828 VTGISITPNAI
+828 VTGISITPNEI

-873 TESMVS
+873 TESMVA
-879 GYNKTKV
+879 GYNKTSV
-886 TDQTLTITYQ
+886 TNQTLTVTYV
-896 DTDIASATNGQQFK
+896 DSDVTSATKTQTFK
-910 ANLKVSLSNPTQS
+910 TNLKVSLSNPTQS
-923 IVIKQKPTK
+923 IAIKQNPTK

-960 ALTDSSVEVTET
+960 ALTDSSVKVTET

-1035 TDGSNPGEILVTR
+1035 TDGSNPGKILVTR
-1048 QTGTPSVVSIKDS
+1048 QIGTPSVVSITES

-1082 YTENGETKTTTYDV
+1082 YTENGETKTTKYDV
-1096 SIKDTVTAIKISQTP
+1096 SIKDTVTAVSMKNTP
-1111 KTNYKYNEELDV
+1111 KTEYKYNEALDLINGTISV
-1123 STGKIKI
+1123 
-1130 TKGSGTTT
+1130 TKGSGTKDIAITDN
-1138 IPMTA
+1138 
-1143 SMVTGYDKTKLGDQE
+1143 MVSGYDPTKLGKQ
-1158 LTVTYG
+1158 TITITYG
-1164 GKTEKYKVN
+1164 GKTTSYEVN

-1179 GISINPSSIT
+1179 GISITPNAIT
-1189 GKYGTELEK
+1189 GTYNDEIEK
-1198 IINDNDII
+1198 LINDNDIS
-1206 YTVTYAKAGAKSPK
+1206 YTVTYAKAGAKSPV
-1220 ALTESMVAGYNK
+1220 ALTESMVTGYNK
-1232 TSLTA
+1232 TSLTD
-1237 QNLTVTYTDQDTNS
+1237 QNSTVTYTDQDTNS

-1272 VTITPPTKTEY
+1272 VTITKPTKTEY

-1299 YTDGTTKEEPIT
+1299 YTDGTTKEESIT
-1311 SATVTEKDGGA
+1311 SAVITEKDGGA
-1322 PNMSPTAAE
+1322 LNMNPTISE
-1331 YGSGNTVNK
+1331 YENNNK
-1340 KLTFK
+1340 LSKTLTLK
-1345 YTASNGVTG
+1345 YTANNGVTG
-1354 TVDYPI
+1354 TASYPI
-1360 TIKDYIKSITMHTT
+1360 TITNTIQSVAIETL
-1374 PTKTKYNVNDLLDV
+1374 PTKVKYNVKETLD
-1388 TNGEIKIIR
+1388 TTGGRLKITR
-1397 ASGKAE
+1397 ATGTTE
-1403 IKELT
+1403 TIDITKE
-1408 EEMVSG
+1408 MISG

-1422 KLPLTV
+1422 KLPLTI
-1428 SYTENGIT
+1428 SYTENGVT
-1436 KTTTYNVSV
+1436 KTTTFTISV
-1445 EDTVTAVSMKN
+1445 EDPIISMEIKT
-1456 TPKTDYKYNEPL
+1456 TPKTEYKYGEPL

-1473 TITITKGSGTKDI
+1473 IITIVRPSG
-1486 AITKDMVSGYDPTKL
+1486 PEE
-1501 GKQTL
+1501 KQ
-1506 TITYG
+1506 I
-1511 GKTTSYE
+1511 
-1518 VNVKDYVTG
+1518 
-1527 ISITPNA
+1527 
-1534 ITGKY
+1534 
-1539 NSELQN
+1539 
-1545 LINDNN
+1545 
-1551 IMYTI
+1551 
-1556 TYAKA
+1556 
-1561 GAKTPTALTES
+1561 
-1572 MVSGYNKTKVTDQT
+1572 
-1586 LTITYQDTDIASATN
+1586 
-1601 GQQFKA
+1601 
-1607 NLKVSLS
+1607 
-1614 NPTQSIVIKQKPT
+1614 
-1627 KTEYGYGD
+1627 
-1635 TIDLSNGKITITK
+1635 
-1648 ANGDTEEKALTD
+1648 TEE
-1660 SSVEVTETDGSA
+1660 
-1672 VDLSKVTFGKDNTA
+1672 
-1686 TKTIKVTYD
+1686 
-1695 GKDTTY
+1695 
-1701 QIKITNKITGIK
+1701 
-1713 MHTTPKA
+1713 
-1720 QYNVNDA
+1720 
-1727 LDLTTDGSNPGEIL
+1727 
-1741 VTRQT
+1741 
-1746 GTPSVVS
+1746 
-1753 IKDSNVKVTG
+1753 
-1763 FDSSKENTKLPLTVS
+1763 
-1778 YTENGETKTTTY
+1778 
-1790 DVSIKDTVTAI
+1790 
-1801 KISQTPKTNYK
+1801 
-1812 YNEELDV
+1812 
-1819 STGKIKI
+1819 
-1826 TKGSGTTTIPMT
+1826 
-1838 ASMVTG
+1838 MVTG
-1844 YDKTKL
+1844 YEPTKI
-1850 GDQELTV
+1850 GEQELTIK
-1857 TYGGKTEKY
+1857 YGGQELKY
-1866 KVNVKDYVTGIS
+1866 KVNVKDYITGI
-1878 INPSSITGKYG
+1878 
-1889 TELEK
+1889 
-1894 IINDNDIIY
+1894 
-1903 TVTYAK
+1903 
-1909 AGAKSPKAL
+1909 
-1918 TESMVAGYNKTSL
+1918 
-1931 TAQNLT
+1931 
-1937 VTYTDQDTNSYTNGK
+1937 
-1952 TFTTNLSVKLEN
+1952 
-1964 EISKVTITPPTKT
+1964 
-1977 EYNHGDQ
+1977 
-1984 IDLTGGKITVT
+1984 
-1995 YTDGTTKEEP
+1995 
-2005 ITSAIVTEKDGGAP
+2005 
-2019 NMSPTISEYG
+2019 
-2029 KGNTVNKTLTLKYTA
+2029 
-2044 EKGVTGT
+2044 
-2051 VDYQIKINDLIK
+2051 
-2063 TIEIKTTPT
+2063 
-2072 KTRYNVNEE
+2072 
-2081 LDVTDGK
+2081 
-2088 INITRLSGRTEIKE
+2088 
-2102 ITKEMVSGFDSSKEN
+2102 
-2117 RELPLTVSCTENGIT
+2117 
-2132 KTTTYKVSVEDQ
+2132 
-2144 ITSMKIIQTPKTNY
+2144 
-2158 KYNEELDVSTGKI
+2158 
-2171 EITKGS
+2171 
-2177 GTTTIPITPSMVTG
+2177 
-2191 YDKTKLGDQE
+2191 
-2201 LTVTYGG
+2201 
-2208 KTEKYKVNVKDY
+2208 
-2220 VTGVIL
+2220 IL
-2226 TPPTKVKYEYGEAL
+2226 TPPTKVKYEYGEDL
-2240 ELTGGNI
+2240 DLTGGNI
-2247 QEVMASGAATS
+2247 QEVMASGVATS

-2272 NPKQEGAQTIDVIY
+2272 NPKQEGAQTIDVMY

-2296 VENNIQSIIMKNT
+2296 VENNIQSIIMKTT
-2309 PKTEYKYG
+2309 PKAEYKYG

-2363 KDKTTAYEV
+2363 KDKTTSYEV

-2379 DIDIVKPNKLVYEIG
+2379 DIDIVKPNKLVYKIG

-2437 TIKVTYKGH
+2437 TIKVTYKGY
-2446 TKTFGITVIDQTSS
+2446 TKSFGITVINQTSS

-2469 LEYKYGESLDL
+2469 LEYKYGEQLDL

-2485 EFKQGSETKIIN
+2485 EFKQGNETKILN
-2497 ITKDMI
+2497 IIKDMV
-2503 TGYNSKKI
+2503 TGYNPKKI
-2511 GNQTLKVTYE
+2511 GNQTLTVTYE
-2521 GLTQEFIVNVKD
+2521 GLSQEFIVNVKD
-2533 YITKLELKKP
+2533 YITRLEVKKP
-2543 EKKDYEYGENL
+2543 EKTDYEYGENL
-2554 DLTGGTIS
+2554 DLTGGTIL
-2562 IITASGKVDEKIDIT
+2562 IITASGKVDEKTDMT
-2577 ASMISGY
+2577 ASMISEY

-2624 INYKYG
+2624 INYKNG

-2639 IDIIKSSGIYTIPV
+2639 IDIIKSSGINTIPV
-2653 TDEMIS
+2653 TDNMIS

-2681 FLVLVTEK
+2681 FSVLVTEK
-2689 EEVKEPEQEEI
+2689 EEVKEPEKEEIKEEPKQEEI

-2707 EVIKTVTKNKTII
+2707 EIIKTVTKNKTII

-2729 EEQPTEEKVET
+2729 EGQPTEEKVEP

-2760 ATLGVKDEKIKG
+2760 ATLGVEDEKVKG
-2772 NKQIAEAIGIA
+2772 NKQIAAVIGIA
-2783 GLILLLLLLFFKR
+2783 GLILLLLLLLFKR

-2811 GIDKLTKKHPELN
+2811 GVDKLTKKHPELN
-2824 VDEYLDGET
+2824 IDEYLDGET

-2865 IKIVYDDKPYEL
+2865 IKIVYDDKPYEI

>member
-22 LFNVFSPCLSFAAYK
+22 LINVFSPCLSFAAYK

-46 LRVSNITKSSSGNY
+46 LRVSDITKSSSGNY

-75 SFDMSLS
+75 SFDISLS

-97 ANTSVARVTD
+97 ANTSVARVTY
-107 TNSDCFTFQTKTAS
+107 TNSDCFTFQTKNVS

-142 SSTSF
+142 SSASF

-233 PSKTTYEHDD
+233 PSKTTYEHGD
-243 TINLAGGVLKVTYD
+243 TINLAGGVLKVTYE

-267 DSNVKITKPSTGK
+267 DSNVKITKPTTGK

-310 AVATPMTKVEYNHG
+310 AVATPMNKVEYNHG
-324 ETFNFTGLSLKAT
+324 ETFDFTGLALKAT

-357 TTANVNSANFTKTSA
+357 TTANVNSSNFTKTSA

-383 ITFTYEGKTTTQSVA
+383 ITFTYEGKTTAQSVA

-405 IALTKQPTKTVYK
+405 IALTKQPTKTIYK

-561 DTITKTFTISVDNE
+561 DTITKTFTVSVDNE

-589 NYGSKLDL
+589 NYGSKLEL
-597 AGGKISVKYADGTTE
+597 AGGKISVRYADGTTE

-646 LKISYTED
+646 LKILYTED

-730 TVSYTENGIT
+730 TVSYTENRIRKTTTYNVSVEDQVTAIKIVQAPKTGYKYNEELDVSTGKIEITKGSGTTTIPMTASMVTGYDKTKLGDQELTVTYGGKTEKYKVNVKDYVTGISITPNAITGTYNDELGTLINDNDIIYTVTYAKAGAKSPVALTESMVSGYNKTSVTDQNLTVTYTDQDTNSYTNGKTFTTNLSVKLENEISKVTITPPTKTEYNQGDQIDLTGGKITVTYTDGTTKEEPITSATVTEKDGGAPNMSPTAAEYGSNNTVNKTLTFKYTASNGVTGTVNYPITIKDYIKSITMHTTPTKTKYNVNDLLDVTNGEIKIIRASGKAEIKELTEEMVSGFDSSKENTKLPLTVSYTENEIT

-749 EDTVTAVSM
+749 EDQVTAIRISQ
-758 KNTPKTDYKYNEP
+758 TPKTSYKYNEE
-771 LDLSNGTITITKGSG
+771 LDVSTGKIEITKGSG
-786 TKDIAITKD
+786 TTTIPMTAS
-795 MVSGYDPT
+795 MVTGYDKT
-803 KLGKQTLTITYG
+803 KLGDQELTVTYG
-815 GKTTSY
+815 GKTEKY
-821 EVNVKDY
+821 KVNVKDY

-847 QNLINDNNIMYTITY
+847 QNLINDNNIMYTITC

-873 TESMVS
+873 TESMVA
-879 GYNKTKV
+879 GYNKTSV
-886 TDQTLTITYQ
+886 TNQTLTVTYV
-896 DTDIASATNGQQFK
+896 DSDVTSATKTQTFK
-910 ANLKVSLSNPTQS
+910 TNLKVSLSNPTQS
-923 IVIKQKPTK
+923 IAIKQNPTK

-960 ALTDSSVEVTET
+960 ALTDSSVKVTET

-981 VTFGK
+981 VTFGE

-1123 STGKIKI
+1123 STGKIEI

-1179 GISINPSSIT
+1179 GISITPNAIT
-1189 GKYGTELEK
+1189 GTYNDELGTL
-1198 IINDNDII
+1198 IDDNDIT
-1206 YTVTYAKAGAKSPK
+1206 YTVTYAKAGAKSPV
-1220 ALTESMVAGYNK
+1220 ALTESMVTGYNK
-1232 TSLTA
+1232 TSLTD
-1237 QNLTVTYTDQDTNS
+1237 QNSTVTYTDQDTNC

-1261 LSVKLENEISK
+1261 LSIKLKNEISK
-1272 VTITPPTKTEY
+1272 VTITKPTKTEY

-1311 SATVTEKDGGA
+1311 SAVITEKDGGSL
-1322 PNMSPTAAE
+1322 NMNPTISE
-1331 YGSGNTVNK
+1331 YGKDNK
-1340 KLTFK
+1340 VSKTLTLK
-1345 YTASNGVTG
+1345 YTANNGIIG
-1354 TVDYPI
+1354 TASYPI
-1360 TIKDYIKSITMHTT
+1360 TITNTIQSVAIETL
-1374 PTKTKYNVNDLLDV
+1374 PTKVKYNVKETLD
-1388 TNGEIKIIR
+1388 TTGGKLKITR
-1397 ASGKAE
+1397 ATGTTE
-1403 IKELT
+1403 TIDITKE
-1408 EEMVSG
+1408 MISG

-1422 KLPLTV
+1422 KLPLTI
-1428 SYTENGIT
+1428 SYTENGVT
-1436 KTTTYNVSV
+1436 KTTTFTISV
-1445 EDTVTAVSMKN
+1445 EDPIISMEIKT
-1456 TPKTDYKYNEPL
+1456 TPKTEYKYGEPL

-1473 TITITKGSGTKDI
+1473 IITIVRPSG
-1486 AITKDMVSGYDPTKL
+1486 PEE
-1501 GKQTL
+1501 KQ
-1506 TITYG
+1506 I
-1511 GKTTSYE
+1511 
-1518 VNVKDYVTG
+1518 
-1527 ISITPNA
+1527 
-1534 ITGKY
+1534 
-1539 NSELQN
+1539 
-1545 LINDNN
+1545 
-1551 IMYTI
+1551 
-1556 TYAKA
+1556 
-1561 GAKTPTALTES
+1561 
-1572 MVSGYNKTKVTDQT
+1572 
-1586 LTITYQDTDIASATN
+1586 
-1601 GQQFKA
+1601 
-1607 NLKVSLS
+1607 
-1614 NPTQSIVIKQKPT
+1614 
-1627 KTEYGYGD
+1627 
-1635 TIDLSNGKITITK
+1635 
-1648 ANGDTEEKALTD
+1648 TEE
-1660 SSVEVTETDGSA
+1660 
-1672 VDLSKVTFGKDNTA
+1672 
-1686 TKTIKVTYD
+1686 
-1695 GKDTTY
+1695 
-1701 QIKITNKITGIK
+1701 
-1713 MHTTPKA
+1713 
-1720 QYNVNDA
+1720 
-1727 LDLTTDGSNPGEIL
+1727 
-1741 VTRQT
+1741 
-1746 GTPSVVS
+1746 
-1753 IKDSNVKVTG
+1753 
-1763 FDSSKENTKLPLTVS
+1763 
-1778 YTENGETKTTTY
+1778 
-1790 DVSIKDTVTAI
+1790 
-1801 KISQTPKTNYK
+1801 
-1812 YNEELDV
+1812 
-1819 STGKIKI
+1819 
-1826 TKGSGTTTIPMT
+1826 
-1838 ASMVTG
+1838 MVTG
-1844 YDKTKL
+1844 YEPTKI
-1850 GDQELTV
+1850 GEQELTIK
-1857 TYGGKTEKY
+1857 YGGQELKY
-1866 KVNVKDYVTGIS
+1866 KVNVKDYITGI
-1878 INPSSITGKYG
+1878 
-1889 TELEK
+1889 
-1894 IINDNDIIY
+1894 
-1903 TVTYAK
+1903 
-1909 AGAKSPKAL
+1909 
-1918 TESMVAGYNKTSL
+1918 
-1931 TAQNLT
+1931 
-1937 VTYTDQDTNSYTNGK
+1937 
-1952 TFTTNLSVKLEN
+1952 
-1964 EISKVTITPPTKT
+1964 
-1977 EYNHGDQ
+1977 
-1984 IDLTGGKITVT
+1984 
-1995 YTDGTTKEEP
+1995 
-2005 ITSAIVTEKDGGAP
+2005 
-2019 NMSPTISEYG
+2019 
-2029 KGNTVNKTLTLKYTA
+2029 
-2044 EKGVTGT
+2044 
-2051 VDYQIKINDLIK
+2051 
-2063 TIEIKTTPT
+2063 
-2072 KTRYNVNEE
+2072 
-2081 LDVTDGK
+2081 
-2088 INITRLSGRTEIKE
+2088 
-2102 ITKEMVSGFDSSKEN
+2102 
-2117 RELPLTVSCTENGIT
+2117 
-2132 KTTTYKVSVEDQ
+2132 
-2144 ITSMKIIQTPKTNY
+2144 
-2158 KYNEELDVSTGKI
+2158 
-2171 EITKGS
+2171 
-2177 GTTTIPITPSMVTG
+2177 
-2191 YDKTKLGDQE
+2191 
-2201 LTVTYGG
+2201 
-2208 KTEKYKVNVKDY
+2208 
-2220 VTGVIL
+2220 IL

-2240 ELTGGNI
+2240 DLTGGNI
-2247 QEVMASGAATS
+2247 QEVMASGATTS

-2296 VENNIQSIIMKNT
+2296 VENNIQSIIMKTT

-2317 EPLNIAG
+2317 EPLNITG

-2363 KDKTTAYEV
+2363 KDKTTSYEV

-2379 DIDIVKPNKLVYEIG
+2379 DIDIVKPNKLVYKIG
-2394 EKIDLTGGKVKP
+2394 EKIDLTDGKVKP

-2437 TIKVTYKGH
+2437 TIKVTYKGY
-2446 TKTFGITVIDQTSS
+2446 TKSFGITVINQTSS

-2469 LEYKYGESLDL
+2469 LEYKYGEQLDL

-2485 EFKQGSETKIIN
+2485 EFKQGNETKILN
-2497 ITKDMI
+2497 ITKDMV

-2511 GNQTLKVTYE
+2511 GNQTLTVTYE

-2533 YITKLELKKP
+2533 YITKLKLEKP
-2543 EKKDYEYGENL
+2543 EKTDYEYGENL

-2562 IITASGKVDEKIDIT
+2562 IITASGKVDEKTDMT

-2624 INYKYG
+2624 INYKNG

-2639 IDIIKSSGIYTIPV
+2639 IDIIKSSGINTIPV
-2653 TDEMIS
+2653 TYEMIS

-2681 FLVLVTEK
+2681 FLVLVAEK

-2700 KQEEPKT
+2700 KEEPKQEEIKQEEPKT
-2707 EVIKTVTKNKTII
+2707 EIIKTVTKNKTII
-2720 INNNTKEDK
+2720 INNDTKEDK
-2729 EEQPTEEKVET
+2729 EEQPTEEKVEA

-2752 EPTEEKET
+2752 ESTEEKET
-2760 ATLGVKDEKIKG
+2760 ATLGVEDEKVKG
-2772 NKQIAEAIGIA
+2772 NKQIATAIGIA
-2783 GLILLLLLLFFKR
+2783 GLILLLLLLLFKR

-2824 VDEYLDGET
+2824 IDEYLDGET

-2851 GKEIQIKHRGKIIK
+2851 GKEIKIKHRGKIIK
-2865 IKIVYDDKPYEL
+2865 IKIVYDDKPYEI

>member
-22 LFNVFSPCLSFAAYK
+22 LINVFLPCLSFAAYK

-46 LRVSNITKSSSGNY
+46 LRVSDITKSSSGNY

-75 SFDMSLS
+75 SFDISLS

-97 ANTSVARVTD
+97 ANTSVARVTY
-107 TNSDCFTFQTKTAS
+107 TNSDCFTFQTKTVS
-121 NGSIRML
+121 NGGIRML
-128 GTTTDWWCATDDGD
+128 GTTTDWWRATDDGD
-142 SSTSF
+142 SSASF

-154 KVYFYLLDPS
+154 KVYFYILDPS

-177 MISLKSTASSQ
+177 MISLKPTASSQ

-197 DVDGTSPTYIT
+197 DIDGTSPTYIT
-208 DTKYL
+208 NTKYL
-213 ATEGFAEKEKTVS
+213 ATEGFTEKEKSVN

-267 DSNVKITKPSTGK
+267 DSNVKITKPTTGK

-310 AVATPMTKVEYNHG
+310 AVATPMSKVEYNHG
-324 ETFNFTGLSLKAT
+324 ETFDFTGLALKAT

-405 IALTKQPTKTVYK
+405 IALTKQPTKTIYK
-418 QGENLDLTGA
+418 QGENLNLTGA

-464 LTVKLGTAT
+464 LIVKLGTAT
-473 ASNTID
+473 ASDTID
-479 VEAYNYISN
+479 VEAYNYISK

-561 DTITKTFTISVDNE
+561 DTITKTFTVSVDNE

-612 NVTMTADMITEDD
+612 NLTMTVDMITEDD

-717 GFDSSKENTKLPL
+717 GFDSSKENTNLPL
-730 TVSYTENGIT
+730 TVSYTENGIR

-749 EDTVTAVSM
+749 EDQVTAIRI
-758 KNTPKTDYKYNEP
+758 NQTPKTSYKYNEN
-771 LDLSNGTITITKGSG
+771 LDVSTGKIEITKGSG
-786 TKDIAITKD
+786 TTTIPMTAS
-795 MVSGYDPT
+795 MVTGYDKT
-803 KLGKQTLTITYG
+803 KLGDQELTVTYG
-815 GKTTSY
+815 GRTEKYT
-821 EVNVKDY
+821 VNVKDY
-828 VTGISITPNAI
+828 VTGISITPNEI

-873 TESMVS
+873 TESMVA
-879 GYNKTKV
+879 GYNKTSA
-886 TDQTLTITYQ
+886 TNQTLTVTYV
-896 DTDIASATNGQQFK
+896 DSDVTSATKTQTFK
-910 ANLKVSLSNPTQS
+910 TNLKVSLSNPTQS
-923 IVIKQKPTK
+923 IAIKQNPTK

-960 ALTDSSVEVTET
+960 ALTDSSVKVTET

-981 VTFGK
+981 VTFGE

-1048 QTGTPSVVSIKDS
+1048 QTGTPSVVSITES

-1082 YTENGETKTTTYDV
+1082 YTENGETKTTKYDV
-1096 SIKDTVTAIKISQTP
+1096 SIKDTVTAVSMKNTP
-1111 KTNYKYNEELDV
+1111 KTEYKYNEPLDLINGTISV
-1123 STGKIKI
+1123 
-1130 TKGSGTTT
+1130 TKGSGTKDIAITDN
-1138 IPMTA
+1138 
-1143 SMVTGYDKTKLGDQE
+1143 MVSGYDPTKLGKQ
-1158 LTVTYG
+1158 TITITYG
-1164 GKTEKYKVN
+1164 GKTTSYEVN

-1179 GISINPSSIT
+1179 GISINPNAIT
-1189 GKYGTELEK
+1189 GTYNDELGTL
-1198 IINDNDII
+1198 IDDNDIT
-1206 YTVTYAKAGAKSPK
+1206 YTVTYAKAGAKSPV
-1220 ALTESMVAGYNK
+1220 ALTESMVTGYNK
-1232 TSLTA
+1232 TSLTD
-1237 QNLTVTYTDQDTNS
+1237 QNSTVTYTDQDTNS

-1261 LSVKLENEISK
+1261 LSVKLKNEISK
-1272 VTITPPTKTEY
+1272 VTITKPTKTEY

-1311 SATVTEKDGGA
+1311 SAVITEKDGGSL
-1322 PNMSPTAAE
+1322 NMNPTISE
-1331 YGSGNTVNK
+1331 YGKDNK
-1340 KLTFK
+1340 VSKTLTLK
-1345 YTASNGVTG
+1345 YTANNGIIG
-1354 TVDYPI
+1354 TASYPI
-1360 TIKDYIKSITMHTT
+1360 TITNTIQSVAIETL
-1374 PTKTKYNVNDLLDV
+1374 PTKVKYNVKETLD
-1388 TNGEIKIIR
+1388 TTGGRLKITR
-1397 ASGKAE
+1397 ATGTTE
-1403 IKELT
+1403 TIDITKE
-1408 EEMVSG
+1408 MISG

-1422 KLPLTV
+1422 KLPLTI
-1428 SYTENGIT
+1428 SYTENGVT
-1436 KTTTYNVSV
+1436 KTTTFTISV
-1445 EDTVTAVSMKN
+1445 EDPIISMEIKT
-1456 TPKTDYKYNEPL
+1456 TPKTEYKYGEPL

-1473 TITITKGSGTKDI
+1473 IITIVRPSG
-1486 AITKDMVSGYDPTKL
+1486 PEE
-1501 GKQTL
+1501 KQ
-1506 TITYG
+1506 I
-1511 GKTTSYE
+1511 
-1518 VNVKDYVTG
+1518 
-1527 ISITPNA
+1527 
-1534 ITGKY
+1534 
-1539 NSELQN
+1539 
-1545 LINDNN
+1545 
-1551 IMYTI
+1551 
-1556 TYAKA
+1556 
-1561 GAKTPTALTES
+1561 
-1572 MVSGYNKTKVTDQT
+1572 
-1586 LTITYQDTDIASATN
+1586 
-1601 GQQFKA
+1601 
-1607 NLKVSLS
+1607 
-1614 NPTQSIVIKQKPT
+1614 
-1627 KTEYGYGD
+1627 
-1635 TIDLSNGKITITK
+1635 
-1648 ANGDTEEKALTD
+1648 TEE
-1660 SSVEVTETDGSA
+1660 
-1672 VDLSKVTFGKDNTA
+1672 
-1686 TKTIKVTYD
+1686 
-1695 GKDTTY
+1695 
-1701 QIKITNKITGIK
+1701 
-1713 MHTTPKA
+1713 
-1720 QYNVNDA
+1720 
-1727 LDLTTDGSNPGEIL
+1727 
-1741 VTRQT
+1741 
-1746 GTPSVVS
+1746 
-1753 IKDSNVKVTG
+1753 
-1763 FDSSKENTKLPLTVS
+1763 
-1778 YTENGETKTTTY
+1778 
-1790 DVSIKDTVTAI
+1790 
-1801 KISQTPKTNYK
+1801 
-1812 YNEELDV
+1812 
-1819 STGKIKI
+1819 
-1826 TKGSGTTTIPMT
+1826 
-1838 ASMVTG
+1838 MVTG
-1844 YDKTKL
+1844 YEPTKI
-1850 GDQELTV
+1850 GEQELTIK
-1857 TYGGKTEKY
+1857 YGGQELKY
-1866 KVNVKDYVTGIS
+1866 KVNVKDYITGI
-1878 INPSSITGKYG
+1878 
-1889 TELEK
+1889 
-1894 IINDNDIIY
+1894 
-1903 TVTYAK
+1903 
-1909 AGAKSPKAL
+1909 
-1918 TESMVAGYNKTSL
+1918 
-1931 TAQNLT
+1931 
-1937 VTYTDQDTNSYTNGK
+1937 
-1952 TFTTNLSVKLEN
+1952 
-1964 EISKVTITPPTKT
+1964 
-1977 EYNHGDQ
+1977 
-1984 IDLTGGKITVT
+1984 
-1995 YTDGTTKEEP
+1995 
-2005 ITSAIVTEKDGGAP
+2005 
-2019 NMSPTISEYG
+2019 
-2029 KGNTVNKTLTLKYTA
+2029 
-2044 EKGVTGT
+2044 
-2051 VDYQIKINDLIK
+2051 
-2063 TIEIKTTPT
+2063 
-2072 KTRYNVNEE
+2072 
-2081 LDVTDGK
+2081 
-2088 INITRLSGRTEIKE
+2088 
-2102 ITKEMVSGFDSSKEN
+2102 
-2117 RELPLTVSCTENGIT
+2117 
-2132 KTTTYKVSVEDQ
+2132 
-2144 ITSMKIIQTPKTNY
+2144 
-2158 KYNEELDVSTGKI
+2158 
-2171 EITKGS
+2171 
-2177 GTTTIPITPSMVTG
+2177 
-2191 YDKTKLGDQE
+2191 
-2201 LTVTYGG
+2201 
-2208 KTEKYKVNVKDY
+2208 
-2220 VTGVIL
+2220 IL

-2240 ELTGGNI
+2240 DLTGGNI
-2247 QEVMASGAATS
+2247 QEVMASGTTTS
-2258 PVALTDSK
+2258 QVALTDSQI
-2266 VTISGY
+2266 TISGY
-2272 NPKQEGAQTIDVIY
+2272 NPKHEGAQTIDVIY

-2296 VENNIQSIIMKNT
+2296 VENNIQSIIMKTT

-2317 EPLNIAG
+2317 EPLNITG

-2363 KDKTTAYEV
+2363 KDKTTSYEV

-2379 DIDIVKPNKLVYEIG
+2379 DIDIVKPNKLVYKIG
-2394 EKIDLTGGKVKP
+2394 EKIDLTDGKVKP

-2437 TIKVTYKGH
+2437 TIKVTYKGY
-2446 TKTFGITVIDQTSS
+2446 TKSFGITVINQTSS

-2497 ITKDMI
+2497 ITKDMV

-2511 GNQTLKVTYE
+2511 GNQTLTVTYE

-2533 YITKLELKKP
+2533 YITKLKLEKP
-2543 EKKDYEYGENL
+2543 EKTDYEYGENL

-2562 IITASGKVDEKIDIT
+2562 IITASGKVDEKTDMT

-2624 INYKYG
+2624 INYKNG

-2639 IDIIKSSGIYTIPV
+2639 IDIIKSSGINTIPV
-2653 TDEMIS
+2653 TYEMIS

-2681 FLVLVTEK
+2681 FLVLVVEK

-2700 KQEEPKT
+2700 KEEPKQEEIKQEEPKT
-2707 EVIKTVTKNKTII
+2707 EIIKTVTKNKTII
-2720 INNNTKEDK
+2720 INNDTKEDK
-2729 EEQPTEEKVET
+2729 EEQPTEEKVEA

-2760 ATLGVKDEKIKG
+2760 ATLGVKDEKVKG
-2772 NKQIAEAIGIA
+2772 NKQIATAIGIA
-2783 GLILLLLLLFFKR
+2783 GLILLLLLLLFKR

-2824 VDEYLDGET
+2824 IDEYLDGET

-2851 GKEIQIKHRGKIIK
+2851 GKEIKIKHRGKIIK
-2865 IKIVYDDKPYEL
+2865 IKIVYDDKPYEI

>member
-1 MENLEKTKIT
+1 MEKIKIT
-11 KILSTILIVIL
+11 KILSTILVVML
-22 LFNVFSPCLSFAAYK
+22 LFNVFLPCFNFAAYK

-46 LRVSNITKSSSGNY
+46 LRVSNITKSTSGNY

-75 SFDMSLS
+75 SFDMSLR
-82 YDTSKFAT
+82 YDTSKFGT

-97 ANTSVARVTD
+97 ANTSVARITE
-107 TNSDCFTFQTKTAS
+107 TNSDCFTFQTKTVS
-121 NGSIRML
+121 DGSIRML
-128 GTTTDWWCATDDGD
+128 GTTTDWWCAKDDGD
-142 SSTSF
+142 SSASF

-154 KVYFYLLDPS
+154 KVYFYLLDSS

-177 MISLKSTASSQ
+177 MISLKPTASSQ

-197 DVDGTSPTYIT
+197 DVDGTTPTYIT
-208 DTKYL
+208 NTKYL
-213 ATEGFAEKEKTVS
+213 ATEGFAEREKTVS

-233 PSKTTYEHDD
+233 PSKTTYEHGD

-257 DNSTEDISMT
+257 DNSIEDISMT

-293 GKTTT
+293 EKTTT

-310 AVATPMTKVEYNHG
+310 AVTTPMNKVEYNHG
-324 ETFNFTGLSLKAT
+324 ETFDFTGLALKAT
-337 KKSGATINLTPSSS
+337 KKSGATVNLTPSSS

-372 EGTVPVSGIQK
+372 EGTVPIRGIQK

-512 DFTWKSGNMT
+512 NFTWKSGNMT
-522 NASLTTD
+522 NTSLTTD

-550 KYTLSDGNTVT
+550 KYTLSDGNTLT
-561 DTITKTFTISVDNE
+561 DTITKTFTVNVDNE
-575 AKSIEITPPSKTQY
+575 AQSIEITPPSKMQY

-597 AGGKISVKYADGTTE
+597 TGGKILVTYADGTTR
-612 NVTMTADMITEDD
+612 NVTMTADMITEND
-625 GSTVN
+625 GSAVN

-635 TSFVDNKYSKT
+635 TIFVDNKDSKT

-668 DIKSIAMHTTPTK
+668 DIKSITMHTIPTK
-681 TKYNVNDTLDVTN
+681 AKYNVNDSLDVTN
-694 GEIKIVRAVG
+694 GEIKISRAVG
-704 NPEIKTITSNMVS
+704 NPEIKAITSNMVT
-717 GFDSSKENTKLPL
+717 GFNSSKENKALPL

-749 EDTVTAVSM
+749 EDQVTAV
-758 KNTPKTDYKYNEP
+758 KIAQTPKTNYKYNEE
-771 LDLSNGTITITKGSG
+771 LDVSTGKIEITKGSG
-786 TKDIAITKD
+786 TTTIPMTTS
-795 MVSGYDPT
+795 MVTGYDKT
-803 KLGKQTLTITYG
+803 KLGDQELTVTYG
-815 GKTTSY
+815 GKTEKY
-821 EVNVKDY
+821 KVNVKDY
-828 VTGISITPNAI
+828 VTGISITPNAITGTYNDELGTLINDNDITYTVTYAKEGAKSPKALTESMVAGYNKTSLTAQNLTVTYTDQDTNSYTNGKTFTTNLSVRLENEISKVTITPPTKTEYNHGDQIDLTGGKITVTYTDGTTKEEPITSATVTEKDGGAPNMSPAAAEYGSKNTVNKTLTFKYTSPNGVTGTVNYPIIIKDYIKSITMHTTPTKTKYNVNDLLDVTNGEIKIIRASGKAEIKELTEEMVSGFDSSKENTKLPLTVSYTENEITKTTTYNVSVEDQVTAIRISQTPKTSYKYNEELDVSTGKIEITKGSGTTTIPMTASMVTGYDKTKLGDQELTVTYGGKAEKYKVNVKDYVTGISITPNEI

-873 TESMVS
+873 TESMVA
-879 GYNKTKV
+879 GYNKTSV
-886 TDQTLTITYQ
+886 TNQTLTVTYV
-896 DTDIASATNGQQFK
+896 DSDVTSATKTQTFK
-910 ANLKVSLSNPTQS
+910 TNLKVSLSNPTQS
-923 IVIKQKPTK
+923 IAIKQNPTK

-960 ALTDSSVEVTET
+960 ALTDSSVKVTET

-1048 QTGTPSVVSIKDS
+1048 QTGTPSIVSIKNS

-1096 SIKDTVTAIKISQTP
+1096 LIK
-1111 KTNYKYNEELDV
+1111 
-1123 STGKIKI
+1123 
-1130 TKGSGTTT
+1130 
-1138 IPMTA
+1138 
-1143 SMVTGYDKTKLGDQE
+1143 
-1158 LTVTYG
+1158 
-1164 GKTEKYKVN
+1164 
-1173 VKDYVT
+1173 
-1179 GISINPSSIT
+1179 
-1189 GKYGTELEK
+1189 
-1198 IINDNDII
+1198 
-1206 YTVTYAKAGAKSPK
+1206 
-1220 ALTESMVAGYNK
+1220 
-1232 TSLTA
+1232 
-1237 QNLTVTYTDQDTNS
+1237 
-1251 YTNGKTFTTN
+1251 
-1261 LSVKLENEISK
+1261 
-1272 VTITPPTKTEY
+1272 
-1283 NHGDQIDLTGG
+1283 
-1294 KITVT
+1294 
-1299 YTDGTTKEEPIT
+1299 
-1311 SATVTEKDGGA
+1311 
-1322 PNMSPTAAE
+1322 
-1331 YGSGNTVNK
+1331 
-1340 KLTFK
+1340 
-1345 YTASNGVTG
+1345 
-1354 TVDYPI
+1354 
-1360 TIKDYIKSITMHTT
+1360 
-1374 PTKTKYNVNDLLDV
+1374 
-1388 TNGEIKIIR
+1388 
-1397 ASGKAE
+1397 
-1403 IKELT
+1403 
-1408 EEMVSG
+1408 
-1414 FDSSKENT
+1414 
-1422 KLPLTV
+1422 
-1428 SYTENGIT
+1428 
-1436 KTTTYNVSV
+1436 
-1445 EDTVTAVSMKN
+1445 DTVTAVSMKN

-1486 AITKDMVSGYDPTKL
+1486 AVTDNMVSGYDPTKL
-1501 GKQTL
+1501 GKQT
-1506 TITYG
+1506 ITVSYG

-1534 ITGKY
+1534 ITGTY
-1539 NSELQN
+1539 NDEL
-1545 LINDNN
+1545 
-1551 IMYTI
+1551 
-1556 TYAKA
+1556 
-1561 GAKTPTALTES
+1561 G
-1572 MVSGYNKTKVTDQT
+1572 T
-1586 LTITYQDTDIASATN
+1586 L
-1601 GQQFKA
+1601 
-1607 NLKVSLS
+1607 
-1614 NPTQSIVIKQKPT
+1614 
-1627 KTEYGYGD
+1627 
-1635 TIDLSNGKITITK
+1635 
-1648 ANGDTEEKALTD
+1648 
-1660 SSVEVTETDGSA
+1660 
-1672 VDLSKVTFGKDNTA
+1672 
-1686 TKTIKVTYD
+1686 
-1695 GKDTTY
+1695 
-1701 QIKITNKITGIK
+1701 
-1713 MHTTPKA
+1713 
-1720 QYNVNDA
+1720 
-1727 LDLTTDGSNPGEIL
+1727 
-1741 VTRQT
+1741 
-1746 GTPSVVS
+1746 
-1753 IKDSNVKVTG
+1753 
-1763 FDSSKENTKLPLTVS
+1763 
-1778 YTENGETKTTTY
+1778 
-1790 DVSIKDTVTAI
+1790 
-1801 KISQTPKTNYK
+1801 
-1812 YNEELDV
+1812 
-1819 STGKIKI
+1819 
-1826 TKGSGTTTIPMT
+1826 
-1838 ASMVTG
+1838 
-1844 YDKTKL
+1844 
-1850 GDQELTV
+1850 
-1857 TYGGKTEKY
+1857 
-1866 KVNVKDYVTGIS
+1866 
-1878 INPSSITGKYG
+1878 
-1889 TELEK
+1889 
-1894 IINDNDIIY
+1894 INDNDIIY

-1909 AGAKSPKAL
+1909 AGVQTPVAL
-1918 TESMVAGYNKTSL
+1918 TENMVTGYNKTSL

-1952 TFTTNLSVKLEN
+1952 SFTTNLSVKLEN
-1964 EISKVTITPPTKT
+1964 EVSKVTIIPPTKT

-2005 ITSAIVTEKDGGAP
+2005 ITSAVITEKDGGSL
-2019 NMSPTISEYG
+2019 NMNPTISEYG
-2029 KGNTVNKTLTLKYTA
+2029 KDNKVSKTLTLKYTA
-2044 EKGVTGT
+2044 NNGIIGTASYPITITNTIQSVAIETLPTKVKYNVKETLDTTGGRLKITRATGT
-2051 VDYQIKINDLIK
+2051 TE
-2063 TIEIKTTPT
+2063 TI
-2072 KTRYNVNEE
+2072 
-2081 LDVTDGK
+2081 D
-2088 INITRLSGRTEIKE
+2088 
-2102 ITKEMVSGFDSSKEN
+2102 ITKEMISGFDSSKEN
-2117 RELPLTVSCTENGIT
+2117 TKLPLTISYTENGVT
-2132 KTTTYKVSVEDQ
+2132 KTTTFTISVEDP
-2144 ITSMKIIQTPKTNY
+2144 IISMEIKTTPKTEY
-2158 KYNEELDVSTGKI
+2158 KYGEPLDLSNGIITIVRPSGPEEKQ
-2171 EITKGS
+2171 ITEE
-2177 GTTTIPITPSMVTG
+2177 MVTG
-2191 YDKTKLGDQE
+2191 YEPTKIGEQE
-2201 LTVTYGG
+2201 LTIKYGG
-2208 KTEKYKVNVKDY
+2208 QELKYKVNVKDY
-2220 VTGVIL
+2220 ITGIIL
-2226 TPPTKVKYEYGEAL
+2226 TPPTKVKYEYGEDL
-2240 ELTGGNI
+2240 DLTGGNI
-2247 QEVMASGAATS
+2247 QEVMASGVATS

-2272 NPKQEGAQTIDVIY
+2272 NPKQEGAQTIDVMY

-2296 VENNIQSIIMKNT
+2296 VENNIQSIIMKTT
-2309 PKTEYKYG
+2309 PKAEYKYG

-2363 KDKTTAYEV
+2363 KDKTTSYEV

-2379 DIDIVKPNKLVYEIG
+2379 DIDIVKPNKLVYKIG

-2406 IMASKTATTPVAM
+2406 IMASKIATTPVAM

-2437 TIKVTYKGH
+2437 TIKVTYKGY
-2446 TKTFGITVIDQTSS
+2446 TKSFGITVINQTSS

-2469 LEYKYGESLDL
+2469 LEYKYGEQLDL

-2485 EFKQGSETKIIN
+2485 EFKQGNETKILN
-2497 ITKDMI
+2497 ITKDMV
-2503 TGYNSKKI
+2503 TGYNPKNI
-2511 GNQTLKVTYE
+2511 GNQTLTVTYE
-2521 GLTQEFIVNVKD
+2521 GLSQEFIVNVKD
-2533 YITKLELKKP
+2533 YITRLEVKKP
-2543 EKKDYEYGENL
+2543 EKTDYEYGENL
-2554 DLTGGTIS
+2554 DLTGGTIL
-2562 IITASGKVDEKIDIT
+2562 IITASGKVDEKTDMT

-2597 YKGLQGKFQVSVKD
+2597 YKGLQGKFQVSIKD

-2624 INYKYG
+2624 INYKNG

-2639 IDIIKSSGIYTIPV
+2639 IDIIKSSGINTIPV
-2653 TDEMIS
+2653 TDNMIS

-2681 FLVLVTEK
+2681 FSVLVTEK
-2689 EEVKEPEQEEI
+2689 EEVKEPEKEEIKEEPKQEEI

-2707 EVIKTVTKNKTII
+2707 EIIKTVTKNKTII

-2729 EEQPTEEKVET
+2729 EGQPTEEKVEP

-2760 ATLGVKDEKIKG
+2760 ATLGVEDEKVKG
-2772 NKQIAEAIGIA
+2772 NKQIAAVIGIA
-2783 GLILLLLLLFFKR
+2783 GLILLLLLLLFKR

-2811 GIDKLTKKHPELN
+2811 GVDKLTKKHPELN
-2824 VDEYLDGET
+2824 IDEYLDGET

-2865 IKIVYDDKPYEL
+2865 IKIVYDDKPYEI

>member
-1 MENLEKTKIT
+1 MEKIKIT
-11 KILSTILIVIL
+11 KILSTILVVML
-22 LFNVFSPCLSFAAYK
+22 LFNVFLPCFNFAAYK

-46 LRVSNITKSSSGNY
+46 LRVSNITKSTSGNY

-75 SFDMSLS
+75 SFDMSLK
-82 YDTSKFAT
+82 YDTSKFGT

-97 ANTSVARVTD
+97 ANTSVARITE
-107 TNSDCFTFQTKTAS
+107 TNSDCFTFQTKTVS
-121 NGSIRML
+121 DGSIRML
-128 GTTTDWWCATDDGD
+128 GTTTDWWCAKDDGD
-142 SSTSF
+142 SSASF

-154 KVYFYLLDPS
+154 KVYFYLLDSS

-177 MISLKSTASSQ
+177 MISLKPTASSQ

-197 DVDGTSPTYIT
+197 DVDGTTPTYIT
-208 DTKYL
+208 NTKYL
-213 ATEGFAEKEKTVS
+213 ATEGFAEREKTVS

-233 PSKTTYEHDD
+233 PSKTTYEHGD

-257 DNSTEDISMT
+257 DNSIEDISMT

-293 GKTTT
+293 EKTTT

-310 AVATPMTKVEYNHG
+310 AVTTPMNKVEYNHG
-324 ETFNFTGLSLKAT
+324 ETFDFTGLALKAT
-337 KKSGATINLTPSSS
+337 KKSGATVNLTPSSS

-372 EGTVPVSGIQK
+372 EGTVPIRGIQK

-512 DFTWKSGNMT
+512 NFTWKSGNMT
-522 NASLTTD
+522 NTSLTTD

-550 KYTLSDGNTVT
+550 KYTLSDGNTLT
-561 DTITKTFTISVDNE
+561 DTITKTFTVNVDNE
-575 AKSIEITPPSKTQY
+575 AQSIEITPPSKMQY

-597 AGGKISVKYADGTTE
+597 TGGKILVTYADGTTR
-612 NVTMTADMITEDD
+612 NVTMTADMITEND
-625 GSTVN
+625 GSAVN

-635 TSFVDNKYSKT
+635 TIFVDNKDSKT

-668 DIKSIAMHTTPTK
+668 DIKSITMHTIPTK
-681 TKYNVNDTLDVTN
+681 TKYNVNDLLDVTN
-694 GEIKIVRAVG
+694 GEIKISRAVG
-704 NPEIKTITSNMVS
+704 NPEIKAITGNMVT
-717 GFDSSKENTKLPL
+717 GFNSSKENKALPL

-749 EDTVTAVSM
+749 EDQVTAV
-758 KNTPKTDYKYNEP
+758 KIAQTPKTNYKYNEE
-771 LDLSNGTITITKGSG
+771 LDVSTGKIEITKGSG
-786 TKDIAITKD
+786 TTTIPMTTS
-795 MVSGYDPT
+795 MVTGYDKT
-803 KLGKQTLTITYG
+803 KLGDQELTVTYG
-815 GKTTSY
+815 GKTEKY
-821 EVNVKDY
+821 KVNVKDY
-828 VTGISITPNAI
+828 VTGISITPNEI

-873 TESMVS
+873 TESMVA
-879 GYNKTKV
+879 GYNKTSV
-886 TDQTLTITYQ
+886 TNQTLTVTYV
-896 DTDIASATNGQQFK
+896 DSDVTSATKTQTFK
-910 ANLKVSLSNPTQS
+910 TNLKVSLSNPTQS
-923 IVIKQKPTK
+923 IAIKQNPTK

-960 ALTDSSVEVTET
+960 ALTDSSVKVTET

-1048 QTGTPSVVSIKDS
+1048 QTGTPSIVSIKNS

-1096 SIKDTVTAIKISQTP
+1096 LIKDTVTAVSMKNTP
-1111 KTNYKYNEELDV
+1111 KTDYKYNEPLDL
-1123 STGKIKI
+1123 SNGTITI
-1130 TKGSGTTT
+1130 TKGSGTKDIAVTDN
-1138 IPMTA
+1138 
-1143 SMVTGYDKTKLGDQE
+1143 MVSGYDPTKLGKQTI
-1158 LTVTYG
+1158 TVSYG
-1164 GKTEKYKVN
+1164 GKTTSYEVN

-1179 GISINPSSIT
+1179 GISITPNAIT
-1189 GKYGTELEK
+1189 GTYNDELGTL
-1198 IINDNDII
+1198 INDNDII
-1206 YTVTYAKAGAKSPK
+1206 YTVTYAKAGVQTPV
-1220 ALTESMVAGYNK
+1220 ALTENMVTGYNK

-1251 YTNGKTFTTN
+1251 YTNGRTFTTN
-1261 LSVKLENEISK
+1261 LSVRLENEISK

-1311 SATVTEKDGGA
+1311 SAVITEKDGGSL
-1322 PNMSPTAAE
+1322 NMNPTISE
-1331 YGSGNTVNK
+1331 YGKDNK
-1340 KLTFK
+1340 VSKTLTLK
-1345 YTASNGVTG
+1345 YTANNGIIG
-1354 TVDYPI
+1354 TASYPI
-1360 TIKDYIKSITMHTT
+1360 TITNTIQSVAIETL
-1374 PTKTKYNVNDLLDV
+1374 PTKVKYNVKETLD
-1388 TNGEIKIIR
+1388 TTGGRLKITR
-1397 ASGKAE
+1397 ATGTTE
-1403 IKELT
+1403 TIDITKE
-1408 EEMVSG
+1408 MISG

-1422 KLPLTV
+1422 KLPLTI
-1428 SYTENGIT
+1428 SYTENGVT
-1436 KTTTYNVSV
+1436 KTTTFTISV
-1445 EDTVTAVSMKN
+1445 EDPIISMEIKT
-1456 TPKTDYKYNEPL
+1456 TPKTEYKYGEPL

-1473 TITITKGSGTKDI
+1473 IITIVRPSG
-1486 AITKDMVSGYDPTKL
+1486 PEE
-1501 GKQTL
+1501 KQ
-1506 TITYG
+1506 I
-1511 GKTTSYE
+1511 
-1518 VNVKDYVTG
+1518 
-1527 ISITPNA
+1527 
-1534 ITGKY
+1534 
-1539 NSELQN
+1539 
-1545 LINDNN
+1545 
-1551 IMYTI
+1551 
-1556 TYAKA
+1556 
-1561 GAKTPTALTES
+1561 
-1572 MVSGYNKTKVTDQT
+1572 
-1586 LTITYQDTDIASATN
+1586 
-1601 GQQFKA
+1601 
-1607 NLKVSLS
+1607 
-1614 NPTQSIVIKQKPT
+1614 
-1627 KTEYGYGD
+1627 
-1635 TIDLSNGKITITK
+1635 
-1648 ANGDTEEKALTD
+1648 TEE
-1660 SSVEVTETDGSA
+1660 
-1672 VDLSKVTFGKDNTA
+1672 
-1686 TKTIKVTYD
+1686 
-1695 GKDTTY
+1695 
-1701 QIKITNKITGIK
+1701 
-1713 MHTTPKA
+1713 
-1720 QYNVNDA
+1720 
-1727 LDLTTDGSNPGEIL
+1727 
-1741 VTRQT
+1741 
-1746 GTPSVVS
+1746 
-1753 IKDSNVKVTG
+1753 
-1763 FDSSKENTKLPLTVS
+1763 
-1778 YTENGETKTTTY
+1778 
-1790 DVSIKDTVTAI
+1790 
-1801 KISQTPKTNYK
+1801 
-1812 YNEELDV
+1812 
-1819 STGKIKI
+1819 
-1826 TKGSGTTTIPMT
+1826 
-1838 ASMVTG
+1838 MVTG
-1844 YDKTKL
+1844 YEPTKI
-1850 GDQELTV
+1850 GEQELTIK
-1857 TYGGKTEKY
+1857 YGGQELKY
-1866 KVNVKDYVTGIS
+1866 KVNVKDYITGI
-1878 INPSSITGKYG
+1878 
-1889 TELEK
+1889 
-1894 IINDNDIIY
+1894 
-1903 TVTYAK
+1903 
-1909 AGAKSPKAL
+1909 
-1918 TESMVAGYNKTSL
+1918 
-1931 TAQNLT
+1931 
-1937 VTYTDQDTNSYTNGK
+1937 
-1952 TFTTNLSVKLEN
+1952 
-1964 EISKVTITPPTKT
+1964 
-1977 EYNHGDQ
+1977 
-1984 IDLTGGKITVT
+1984 
-1995 YTDGTTKEEP
+1995 
-2005 ITSAIVTEKDGGAP
+2005 
-2019 NMSPTISEYG
+2019 
-2029 KGNTVNKTLTLKYTA
+2029 
-2044 EKGVTGT
+2044 
-2051 VDYQIKINDLIK
+2051 
-2063 TIEIKTTPT
+2063 
-2072 KTRYNVNEE
+2072 
-2081 LDVTDGK
+2081 
-2088 INITRLSGRTEIKE
+2088 
-2102 ITKEMVSGFDSSKEN
+2102 
-2117 RELPLTVSCTENGIT
+2117 
-2132 KTTTYKVSVEDQ
+2132 
-2144 ITSMKIIQTPKTNY
+2144 
-2158 KYNEELDVSTGKI
+2158 
-2171 EITKGS
+2171 
-2177 GTTTIPITPSMVTG
+2177 
-2191 YDKTKLGDQE
+2191 
-2201 LTVTYGG
+2201 
-2208 KTEKYKVNVKDY
+2208 
-2220 VTGVIL
+2220 IL
-2226 TPPTKVKYEYGEAL
+2226 TPPTKVKYEYGEDL
-2240 ELTGGNI
+2240 DLTGGNI
-2247 QEVMASGAATS
+2247 QEVMASGVATS

-2272 NPKQEGAQTIDVIY
+2272 NPKQEGAQTIDVMY

-2296 VENNIQSIIMKNT
+2296 VENNIQSIIMKTT

-2363 KDKTTAYEV
+2363 KDKTTSYEV

-2379 DIDIVKPNKLVYEIG
+2379 DIDIVKPNKLVYKIG

-2406 IMASKTATTPVAM
+2406 IMASKTPTTPVAM
-2419 TNSEVQIE
+2419 TNSKVQIE

-2437 TIKVTYKGH
+2437 TIKVTYKGY
-2446 TKTFGITVIDQTSS
+2446 TKSFGITVINQTSS

-2469 LEYKYGESLDL
+2469 LEYKYGEQLDL

-2485 EFKQGSETKIIN
+2485 EFKQGNETKILN
-2497 ITKDMI
+2497 ITKDMV
-2503 TGYNSKKI
+2503 TGYNPKKI
-2511 GNQTLKVTYE
+2511 GNQTLTVTYE
-2521 GLTQEFIVNVKD
+2521 GLSQEFIVNVKD
-2533 YITKLELKKP
+2533 YITRLEVKKP
-2543 EKKDYEYGENL
+2543 EKTDYEYGENL
-2554 DLTGGTIS
+2554 DLTGGTIL
-2562 IITASGKVDEKIDIT
+2562 IITASGKVDEKVDIT
-2577 ASMISGY
+2577 AYMISGY

-2624 INYKYG
+2624 INYKNG

-2639 IDIIKSSGIYTIPV
+2639 IDIIKSSGINTIPV
-2653 TDEMIS
+2653 TDNMIS

-2681 FLVLVTEK
+2681 FSVLVTEK
-2689 EEVKEPEQEEI
+2689 EEVKEPEKEEIKEEPKQEEI

-2707 EVIKTVTKNKTII
+2707 EIIKTVTKNKTII

-2729 EEQPTEEKVET
+2729 EGQPTEEKVEP

-2760 ATLGVKDEKIKG
+2760 ATLGVEDEKVKG
-2772 NKQIAEAIGIA
+2772 NKQIAAVIGIA
-2783 GLILLLLLLFFKR
+2783 GLILLLLLLLFKR

-2811 GIDKLTKKHPELN
+2811 GVDKLTKKHPELN
-2824 VDEYLDGET
+2824 IDEYLDGET

-2865 IKIVYDDKPYEL
+2865 IKIVYDDKPYEI

>member
-22 LFNVFSPCLSFAAYK
+22 LINVFSPCLSFAAYK

-46 LRVSNITKSSSGNY
+46 LRVSDITKSSSGNY

-75 SFDMSLS
+75 SFDISLS

-97 ANTSVARVTD
+97 ANTSVARVTY
-107 TNSDCFTFQTKTAS
+107 TNSDCFTFQTKTVS
-121 NGSIRML
+121 NGGIRML
-128 GTTTDWWCATDDGD
+128 GTTTDWWRATDDGD
-142 SSTSF
+142 SSASF

-154 KVYFYLLDPS
+154 KVYFYILDPS

-177 MISLKSTASSQ
+177 MISLKPTASSQ

-197 DVDGTSPTYIT
+197 DIDGTSPTYIT
-208 DTKYL
+208 NTKYL
-213 ATEGFAEKEKTVS
+213 ATEGFAEKEKSVN

-267 DSNVKITKPSTGK
+267 DSNVKITKPTTGK

-298 LKLNVTDPVKSL
+298 LKLKVTDPVKSL
-310 AVATPMTKVEYNHG
+310 AVATPMSKVEYNHG
-324 ETFNFTGLSLKAT
+324 ETFDFTGLALKAT

-405 IALTKQPTKTVYK
+405 IALTKQPTKTIYK

-473 ASNTID
+473 ASDTID
-479 VEAYNYISN
+479 VEAYNYISK

-522 NASLTTD
+522 NASLTAD

-561 DTITKTFTISVDNE
+561 DTITKTFTVSVDNE

-597 AGGKISVKYADGTTE
+597 AGGKISVRYADGTTE

-717 GFDSSKENTKLPL
+717 GFDSSKENTNLPL
-730 TVSYTENGIT
+730 TVSYTENGIR

-749 EDTVTAVSM
+749 EDQVTAIKIVQA
-758 KNTPKTDYKYNEP
+758 PKTGYKYNEE
-771 LDLSNGTITITKGSG
+771 LDVSTGKIEITKGSG
-786 TKDIAITKD
+786 TTTIPMTAS
-795 MVSGYDPT
+795 MVTGYDKT
-803 KLGKQTLTITYG
+803 KLGDQELTVTYG
-815 GKTTSY
+815 GRTEKYT
-821 EVNVKDY
+821 VNVKDY
-828 VTGISITPNAI
+828 VTGISITPNEI

-873 TESMVS
+873 TESMVA
-879 GYNKTKV
+879 GYNKTSV
-886 TDQTLTITYQ
+886 TNQTLTVTYV
-896 DTDIASATNGQQFK
+896 DSDVTSATKTQTFK
-910 ANLKVSLSNPTQS
+910 TNLKVSLSNPTQS
-923 IVIKQKPTK
+923 IAIKQKPTK
-932 TEYGYG
+932 TKYGYG

-960 ALTDSSVEVTET
+960 ALTDSSVKVTET

-981 VTFGK
+981 VTFGE

-1048 QTGTPSVVSIKDS
+1048 QTGTPSVVSITES

-1096 SIKDTVTAIKISQTP
+1096 SIKDTVTAVSVKNTP
-1111 KTNYKYNEELDV
+1111 KKEYKYNEPLDLINGTISV
-1123 STGKIKI
+1123 
-1130 TKGSGTTT
+1130 TKGSGTKDIAITDN
-1138 IPMTA
+1138 
-1143 SMVTGYDKTKLGDQE
+1143 MVSGYDPTKLGKQ
-1158 LTVTYG
+1158 TITITYG
-1164 GKTEKYKVN
+1164 GKTTSYEVN

-1179 GISINPSSIT
+1179 GISINPNAIT
-1189 GKYGTELEK
+1189 GTYNDEIEK
-1198 IINDNDII
+1198 LINDNDIS
-1206 YTVTYAKAGAKSPK
+1206 YTVTYAKAGAKSPV
-1220 ALTESMVAGYNK
+1220 ALTESMVTGYNK
-1232 TSLTA
+1232 TSLA
-1237 QNLTVTYTDQDTNS
+1237 DQNSTVTYTDQDTNS

-1261 LSVKLENEISK
+1261 LSVKLKNEISK
-1272 VTITPPTKTEY
+1272 VTITKPTKTEY

-1311 SATVTEKDGGA
+1311 SAVITEKDGGSL
-1322 PNMSPTAAE
+1322 NMNPTISE
-1331 YGSGNTVNK
+1331 YGKDNK
-1340 KLTFK
+1340 VSKTLTLK
-1345 YTASNGVTG
+1345 YTANNGIIG
-1354 TVDYPI
+1354 TASYPI
-1360 TIKDYIKSITMHTT
+1360 TITNTIQSVAIETL
-1374 PTKTKYNVNDLLDV
+1374 PTKVKYNVKETLD
-1388 TNGEIKIIR
+1388 TTGGRLKITR
-1397 ASGKAE
+1397 ATGTTE
-1403 IKELT
+1403 TIDITKE
-1408 EEMVSG
+1408 MISG

-1422 KLPLTV
+1422 KLPLTI
-1428 SYTENGIT
+1428 SYTENGVT
-1436 KTTTYNVSV
+1436 KTTTFTISV
-1445 EDTVTAVSMKN
+1445 EDPIISMEIKT
-1456 TPKTDYKYNEPL
+1456 TPKTEYKYGEPL

-1473 TITITKGSGTKDI
+1473 IITIVRPSG
-1486 AITKDMVSGYDPTKL
+1486 PEE
-1501 GKQTL
+1501 KQ
-1506 TITYG
+1506 I
-1511 GKTTSYE
+1511 
-1518 VNVKDYVTG
+1518 
-1527 ISITPNA
+1527 
-1534 ITGKY
+1534 
-1539 NSELQN
+1539 
-1545 LINDNN
+1545 
-1551 IMYTI
+1551 
-1556 TYAKA
+1556 
-1561 GAKTPTALTES
+1561 
-1572 MVSGYNKTKVTDQT
+1572 
-1586 LTITYQDTDIASATN
+1586 
-1601 GQQFKA
+1601 
-1607 NLKVSLS
+1607 
-1614 NPTQSIVIKQKPT
+1614 
-1627 KTEYGYGD
+1627 
-1635 TIDLSNGKITITK
+1635 
-1648 ANGDTEEKALTD
+1648 TEE
-1660 SSVEVTETDGSA
+1660 
-1672 VDLSKVTFGKDNTA
+1672 
-1686 TKTIKVTYD
+1686 
-1695 GKDTTY
+1695 
-1701 QIKITNKITGIK
+1701 
-1713 MHTTPKA
+1713 
-1720 QYNVNDA
+1720 
-1727 LDLTTDGSNPGEIL
+1727 
-1741 VTRQT
+1741 
-1746 GTPSVVS
+1746 
-1753 IKDSNVKVTG
+1753 
-1763 FDSSKENTKLPLTVS
+1763 
-1778 YTENGETKTTTY
+1778 
-1790 DVSIKDTVTAI
+1790 
-1801 KISQTPKTNYK
+1801 
-1812 YNEELDV
+1812 
-1819 STGKIKI
+1819 
-1826 TKGSGTTTIPMT
+1826 
-1838 ASMVTG
+1838 MVTG
-1844 YDKTKL
+1844 YEPTKI
-1850 GDQELTV
+1850 GEQELTIK
-1857 TYGGKTEKY
+1857 YGGQELKY
-1866 KVNVKDYVTGIS
+1866 KVNVKDYITGI
-1878 INPSSITGKYG
+1878 
-1889 TELEK
+1889 
-1894 IINDNDIIY
+1894 
-1903 TVTYAK
+1903 
-1909 AGAKSPKAL
+1909 
-1918 TESMVAGYNKTSL
+1918 
-1931 TAQNLT
+1931 
-1937 VTYTDQDTNSYTNGK
+1937 
-1952 TFTTNLSVKLEN
+1952 
-1964 EISKVTITPPTKT
+1964 
-1977 EYNHGDQ
+1977 
-1984 IDLTGGKITVT
+1984 
-1995 YTDGTTKEEP
+1995 
-2005 ITSAIVTEKDGGAP
+2005 
-2019 NMSPTISEYG
+2019 
-2029 KGNTVNKTLTLKYTA
+2029 
-2044 EKGVTGT
+2044 
-2051 VDYQIKINDLIK
+2051 
-2063 TIEIKTTPT
+2063 
-2072 KTRYNVNEE
+2072 
-2081 LDVTDGK
+2081 
-2088 INITRLSGRTEIKE
+2088 
-2102 ITKEMVSGFDSSKEN
+2102 
-2117 RELPLTVSCTENGIT
+2117 
-2132 KTTTYKVSVEDQ
+2132 
-2144 ITSMKIIQTPKTNY
+2144 
-2158 KYNEELDVSTGKI
+2158 
-2171 EITKGS
+2171 
-2177 GTTTIPITPSMVTG
+2177 
-2191 YDKTKLGDQE
+2191 
-2201 LTVTYGG
+2201 
-2208 KTEKYKVNVKDY
+2208 
-2220 VTGVIL
+2220 IL

-2240 ELTGGNI
+2240 DLTGGNI
-2247 QEVMASGAATS
+2247 QEVMASGTTTS
-2258 PVALTDSK
+2258 QVALTDSQI
-2266 VTISGY
+2266 TISGY
-2272 NPKQEGAQTIDVIY
+2272 NPKQEGTQTIDVIY

-2296 VENNIQSIIMKNT
+2296 VENNIQSIIMKTT

-2317 EPLNIAG
+2317 EPLNITG

-2363 KDKTTAYEV
+2363 KDKTTSYEV

-2379 DIDIVKPNKLVYEIG
+2379 DIDIVKPNKLVYKIG
-2394 EKIDLTGGKVKP
+2394 EKIDLTDGKVKP

-2437 TIKVTYKGH
+2437 TIKVTYKGY
-2446 TKTFGITVIDQTSS
+2446 TKSFGITVINQTSS

-2469 LEYKYGESLDL
+2469 LEYKYGEQLDL

-2485 EFKQGSETKIIN
+2485 EFKQGNETKILN
-2497 ITKDMI
+2497 ITKDMV

-2511 GNQTLKVTYE
+2511 GNQTLTVTYE

-2533 YITKLELKKP
+2533 YITKLKLEKP
-2543 EKKDYEYGENL
+2543 EKTDYEYGENL

-2562 IITASGKVDEKIDIT
+2562 IITASGKVDEKTDMT

-2624 INYKYG
+2624 VNYKNG

-2639 IDIIKSSGIYTIPV
+2639 IDIIKSSGINTIPV
-2653 TDEMIS
+2653 TYEMIS

-2681 FLVLVTEK
+2681 FLVLVAEK
-2689 EEVKEPEQEEI
+2689 EEVKEPEREEIKEEPKQEEI

-2707 EVIKTVTKNKTII
+2707 EIIKTVTKNKTII
-2720 INNNTKEDK
+2720 INNDTKEDK
-2729 EEQPTEEKVET
+2729 EEQPTEEKVEA

-2752 EPTEEKET
+2752 ESTEEKET
-2760 ATLGVKDEKIKG
+2760 ATLGVEDEKVKG
-2772 NKQIAEAIGIA
+2772 NKQIATAIGIA
-2783 GLILLLLLLFFKR
+2783 GLILLLLLLLFKR

-2824 VDEYLDGET
+2824 IDEYLDGET

-2851 GKEIQIKHRGKIIK
+2851 GKEIKIKHRGKIIK
-2865 IKIVYDDKPYEL
+2865 IKIDYDDKPYEI